1 MAKSRKGN
9 TMAVEINWDNFSL
22 YNNGPD
28 GLRTKFE
35 NLCRQLFANEFLKSN
50 KLMTHLHS
58 DPNQPGIES
67 EPIFDEDTNR
77 YIGYQAKFFD
87 KNVDYSQI
95 YHSMENVVEYYA
107 GKINHVV
114 LYCNKAITASGKS
127 YAKIVELLNKSEI
140 SIELIT
146 NEEILDIVR
155 KYPYLANYYF
165 GVNVITFDWI
175 IAHDEKSFN
184 TLGERF
190 NREFNVETETSKK
203 LSLFARNQNAIQY
216 INRKKEKLLQKIAYM
231 EDHTENHAD
240 YLKEI
245 KTMVLSFED
254 IDSGTLE
261 YALEWHQ
268 RLQSSIAEDV
278 KKINLEISQKTERLS
293 RTRSLLE
300 RRKIDKEEWGH
311 SQAEEEYNK
320 LQVEIDT
327 LYELLDLSNYLSLT
341 ADEGRLI
348 TAKELFISGN
358 AGIGKSH
365 MLAAEVQSLM
375 KNNQP
380 AILLLAGNCYSDL
393 PILDQLLQDCE
404 LNYSF
409 DEFISILESM
419 GREQDAY
426 VLLCID
432 ALNETVN
439 YGLWKTGLCSLL
451 QKVEKCTRIKLA
463 ITYRTEYENSL
474 VPDNLI
480 SKDKNIYKILHSGFE
495 SIGLEASMV
504 FFNYYKIPF
513 TLYEY
518 FEAEMENPLFL
529 TLYCKTYRNDEASL
543 PVLYDRL
550 VENVNK
556 NIFPILIKRYN
567 LMGLTEGDNLVQS
580 LVDEIS
586 TLIYDKKE
594 KSIMESDLANMRF
607 WKLNGF
613 PVRPF
618 MALLE
623 KENLMHTN
631 LVSGQERYFF
641 SYDQMND
648 YFFAKS
654 LFSQNISDTLIRK
667 ILCEEILQLKDN
679 HVNLSNC
686 DIFVTCCSFYAQEFG
701 KECIDVIDDLPES
714 FEKDFVVRTYIRSFV
729 WREKKYISNKSF
741 LAAAKKYNV
750 SRTDFWNV
758 LIGNSVKSCHPLNAD
773 FLHTLL
779 MGYALSERDYYWTKY
794 INGIF
799 YDDSNRLV
807 QLLRMYSS
815 GKSLQ
820 MNKEQARKLLILC
833 GWLLSSSNRI
843 LRDYTSQAMIEIL
856 RNEFDLCIVLL
867 KAFAGVND
875 PYILERLYGVVFG
888 TCCNRI
894 KEKNQAYLILAEYV
908 YSTIFDQET
917 VYPDILLR
925 DYARLI
931 IERFLWENPDYNGCI
946 VHEKIIPPYKS
957 FPIEQIDEDYIN
969 KKYDGGLRQIKSS
982 MSFEGHGMYGD
993 FGRYVFQSALKY
1005 FDVDE
1010 DEMYKQAMSF
1020 IINDLG
1026 YTNELDKG
1034 NNYWGYDRSET
1045 KKVERIGK
1053 KYQWIAMHNILAR
1066 VSDQCDI
1073 DTDYSETSKFEGPWE
1088 PFVRDFD
1095 PTLNFKLTKSDEIPI
1110 FDEISELKKATRDE
1124 HLKVDVSNI
1133 DSVSEWLDSDGIFF
1147 AEMPKALILSD
1158 SNGTQWIRLSNY
1170 ICSGREQLKAERLLT
1185 WSWLYAYFVTEEQF
1199 EQFQVAATD
1208 RVDFSSSKGIGLDPQ
1223 SYSVFNRE
1231 YPWSPSCDLLNKS
1244 SSVESGVVLNMPEE
1258 KEVEQEV
1265 LNVEFLEQ
1273 YLKSLD
1279 ADSNQVFSDQEL
1291 NQHLFKKEIVRKP
1304 VLKQIGEII
1313 HASMN
1318 LVWES
1323 EYDASKD
1330 CTLSMNV
1337 PCPMLI
1343 EQLNLHQEDID
1354 GLYYDSSKRIAAFD
1368 LKISQEESGIVIR
1381 KSLLDDF
1388 LQKNNLRL
1396 IWFVRA
1402 SKELHNG
1409 KDLAILRYSDR
1420 SGAYFYNNTDI
1431 SSTIYIVEQR

>member
-1 MAKSRKGN
+1 
-9 TMAVEINWDNFSL
+9 MAVEVNWENFAS
-22 YNNGPD
+22 NNNDPD
-28 GLRTKFE
+28 GVQHKFE
-35 NLCRQLFANEFLKSN
+35 NLCRQLFTNDYLKEN
-50 KLMTHLHS
+50 KKSRNLHS
-58 DPNQPGIES
+58 NPNNPGIEA
-67 EPIFDEDTNR
+67 ELILDERTNQ
-77 YIGYQAKFFD
+77 YIGFQVKFFD
-87 KNVDYSQI
+87 TSVDYGQI
-95 YHSMENVVEYYA
+95 LHSMEKALQYYT
-107 GKINHVV
+107 GKLSHIV
-114 LYCNKAITASGKS
+114 LYCNKAITSTSKS
-127 YAKIVELLNKSEI
+127 YINIVELLKKNNI
-140 SIELIT
+140 TIELVT
-146 NEEILDIVR
+146 DSAILDAVR

-165 GVNVITFDWI
+165 GVNTISFEWVV
-175 IAHDEKSFN
+175 AHNEKSFCD
-184 TLGERF
+184 LGERF
-190 NREFNVETETSKK
+190 NRDFNVETETSKR
-203 LSLFARNQNAIQY
+203 LSLFARDQSAVQY
-216 INRKKEKLLQKIAYM
+216 INDKKENLIRKINRIK
-231 EDHTENHAD
+231 DDTEQHSD
-240 YLKEI
+240 YLEKVRSI
-245 KTMVLSFED
+245 VSAFED
-254 IDSGTLE
+254 VESETIGS
-261 YALEWHQ
+261 AFEWHQ
-268 RLQSSIAEDV
+268 YLQSFIVDDLA
-278 KKINLEISQKTERLS
+278 KINSEISQKKN
-293 RTRSLLE
+293 LLE
-300 RRKIDKEEWGH
+300 KIRPTIEKGRSRVEHKDLEK
-311 SQAEEEYNK
+311 YNSIRS
-320 LQVEIDT
+320 EIEI
-327 LYELLDLSNYLSLT
+327 LYELLDLPEILSLT
-341 ADEGRLI
+341 ADENRLI
-348 TAKELFISGN
+348 TAKELFVTGN

-365 MLAAEVQSLM
+365 LLAAECQSLM
-375 KNNQP
+375 NNQQF
-380 AILLLAGNCYSDL
+380 AVLLLAGNCYSDL
-393 PILDQLLQDCE
+393 PILDQLSQDCE
-404 LNYSF
+404 LKYSF
-409 DEFISILESM
+409 DEFISILEM
-419 GREQDAY
+419 IGVEHHTF

-432 ALNETVN
+432 ALNETAN
-439 YGLWKTGLCSLL
+439 YRLWKTGLISLS
-451 QKVEKCTRIKLA
+451 QKIKKCTHVKLA
-463 ITYRTEYENSL
+463 VTYRMEYEKSVVQDALLSEDEDVYRIVHTGFASNGL
-474 VPDNLI
+474 KA
-480 SKDKNIYKILHSGFE
+480 SKQ
-495 SIGLEASMV
+495 
-504 FFNYYKIPF
+504 FFDYYRIPF

-518 FEAEMENPLFL
+518 FESEMENPLFL

-543 PVLYDRL
+543 PTLYDRL
-550 VENVNK
+550 VESANK
-556 NIFPILIKRYN
+556 NIFPILEKRYK
-567 LMGLTEGDNLVQS
+567 LIGFTEDDNIVQS

-586 TLIYDKKE
+586 TLAFDRKE
-594 KSIMESDLANMRF
+594 KNILESDLASIPF
-607 WKLNGF
+607 WTANDL
-613 PVRPF
+613 PLRPF
-618 MALLE
+618 MSLLA
-623 KENLMHTN
+623 KENLVHTN
-631 LVSGQERYFF
+631 LIAGNERYFF
-641 SYDQMND
+641 AYDQMND
-648 YFFAKS
+648 YFFARS
-654 LFSQNISDTLIRK
+654 LFSHDMSDMSIRK
-667 ILCEEILQLKDN
+667 TLYEDILQVNDN
-679 HVNLSNC
+679 NIVNLSNS
-686 DIFVTCCSFYAQEFG
+686 DVFVICCAIYAQKFG
-701 KECIDVIDDLPES
+701 KECIDLIDELPEG
-714 FEKDFVVRTYIRSFV
+714 FEKGYIVKSYIRSFI
-729 WREKKYISNKSF
+729 WRDKEYISSNVF
-741 LAAAKKYNV
+741 LAVAQKYKV
-750 SRTDFWNV
+750 SREDFWNV
-758 LIGNSVKSCHPLNAD
+758 LVGNSIKHNHPLNSD

-779 MGYALSERDYYWTKY
+779 MSFRLSERDYYWTKY
-794 INGIF
+794 INEIF
-799 YDDSNRLV
+799 YDESNRLM
-807 QLLRMYSS
+807 QLVKMYSS
-815 GKSLQ
+815 GQSIQ
-820 MNKEQARKLLILC
+820 MSKEQARQLLILC
-833 GWLLSSSNRI
+833 GWLLSSSNRM
-843 LRDYTSQAMIEIL
+843 LRDYTSEAMIEIL
-856 RNEFDLCIVLL
+856 RNEFDLCIVIL
-867 KAFAGVND
+867 KAFEKVND
-875 PYILERLYGVVFG
+875 PYIIERLYGVVFG
-888 TCCNRI
+888 ACCKRRRKGNTVYI
-894 KEKNQAYLILAEYV
+894 ALAEYV
-908 YSTIFDQET
+908 YSTIFDQEFI
-917 VYPDILLR
+917 YPDILLR

-969 KKYDGGLRQIKSS
+969 KKYDGGLWQIKSS

-1034 NNYWGYDRSET
+1034 NNHWGYDRSET

-1073 DTDYSETSKFEGPWE
+1073 DTDYSETPKFEGPWE

-1330 CTLSMNV
+1330 NTLSMNV

-1343 EQLNLHQEDID
+1343 EQLHLHQADID
-1354 GLYYDSSKRIAAFD
+1354 GLYYDSNEKIAAFD
-1368 LKISQEESGIVIR
+1368 LNISQKESGVVLR
-1381 KSLLDDF
+1381 KDLLDAF
-1388 LQKNNLRL
+1388 LKKNNLNL

-1402 SKELHNG
+1402 SKELHSG
-1409 KDLAILRYSDR
+1409 EDLGILRYGDR
-1420 SGAYFYNNTDI
+1420 SGAYFYNGTEITSN
-1431 SSTIYIVEQR
+1431 IYIVEQR

>member
-1 MAKSRKGN
+1 
-9 TMAVEINWDNFSL
+9 MAVEVNWENFAS
-22 YNNGPD
+22 NNNDPD
-28 GLRTKFE
+28 GVQHKFE
-35 NLCRQLFANEFLKSN
+35 NLCRQLFTNDYLKEN
-50 KLMTHLHS
+50 KKSRNLHS
-58 DPNQPGIES
+58 NPNNPGIEA
-67 EPIFDEDTNR
+67 EPILDERTNQ
-77 YIGYQAKFFD
+77 YIGFQVKFFD
-87 KNVDYSQI
+87 TSVDYGQI
-95 YHSMENVVEYYA
+95 LHSMEKALQYYT
-107 GKINHVV
+107 GKLSHIV
-114 LYCNKAITASGKS
+114 LYCNKAITSTSKS
-127 YAKIVELLNKSEI
+127 YINIVELLKKNNI
-140 SIELIT
+140 TIELVT
-146 NEEILDIVR
+146 DSAILDAVR

-165 GVNVITFDWI
+165 GVNTISFEWVV
-175 IAHDEKSFN
+175 AHNEKSFCD
-184 TLGERF
+184 LGERF
-190 NREFNVETETSKK
+190 NRDFNVETETSKR
-203 LSLFARNQNAIQY
+203 LSLFARDQSAVQY
-216 INRKKEKLLQKIAYM
+216 INDKKENLIRKINRIK
-231 EDHTENHAD
+231 DDTEQHSD
-240 YLKEI
+240 YLEKVRSI
-245 KTMVLSFED
+245 VSAFED
-254 IDSGTLE
+254 VESETIGS
-261 YALEWHQ
+261 AFEWHQ
-268 RLQSSIAEDV
+268 YLQSFIVDDLA
-278 KKINLEISQKTERLS
+278 KINSEISQKKN
-293 RTRSLLE
+293 LLE
-300 RRKIDKEEWGH
+300 KIRPTIEKGRSRVEHKDLEK
-311 SQAEEEYNK
+311 YNSIRS
-320 LQVEIDT
+320 EIEI
-327 LYELLDLSNYLSLT
+327 LYELLDLPEILSLT
-341 ADEGRLI
+341 ADENRLI
-348 TAKELFISGN
+348 TAKELFVTGN

-365 MLAAEVQSLM
+365 LLAAECQSLM
-375 KNNQP
+375 NNQQF
-380 AILLLAGNCYSDL
+380 AVLLLAGNCYSDL
-393 PILDQLLQDCE
+393 PILDQLSQDCE
-404 LNYSF
+404 LKYSF
-409 DEFISILESM
+409 DEFISILEM
-419 GREQDAY
+419 IGVEHHTC

-432 ALNETVN
+432 ALNETAN
-439 YGLWKTGLCSLL
+439 YRLWKTGLISLS
-451 QKVEKCTRIKLA
+451 QKIKKCTHVKLA
-463 ITYRTEYENSL
+463 VTYRMEYEKSVVQDALLSEDKDVYRIVHTGFASNGL
-474 VPDNLI
+474 KA
-480 SKDKNIYKILHSGFE
+480 SKQ
-495 SIGLEASMV
+495 
-504 FFNYYKIPF
+504 FFDYYRIPF

-518 FEAEMENPLFL
+518 FESEMENPLFL

-543 PVLYDRL
+543 PTLYDRL
-550 VENVNK
+550 VESANK
-556 NIFPILIKRYN
+556 NIFPILEKRYK
-567 LMGLTEGDNLVQS
+567 LIGFTEDDNIVQS

-586 TLIYDKKE
+586 TLAFDRKE
-594 KSIMESDLANMRF
+594 KNILESDLASIPF
-607 WKLNGF
+607 WTANDL
-613 PVRPF
+613 PLRPF
-618 MALLE
+618 MSLLA
-623 KENLMHTN
+623 KENLVHTN
-631 LVSGQERYFF
+631 LIAGNERYFF
-641 SYDQMND
+641 AYDQMND
-648 YFFAKS
+648 YFFARS
-654 LFSQNISDTLIRK
+654 LFSHDMSDMSIRK
-667 ILCEEILQLKDN
+667 TLYEDILQVNDN
-679 HVNLSNC
+679 NIVNLSNS
-686 DIFVTCCSFYAQEFG
+686 DVFVICCAIYAQKFG
-701 KECIDVIDDLPES
+701 KECIDLIDELPEG
-714 FEKDFVVRTYIRSFV
+714 FEKGYIVKSYIRSFI
-729 WREKKYISNKSF
+729 WRDKEYISSNVF
-741 LAAAKKYNV
+741 LAVAQKYKV
-750 SRTDFWNV
+750 SREDFWNV
-758 LIGNSVKSCHPLNAD
+758 LVGNSIKHNHPLNSD

-779 MGYALSERDYYWTKY
+779 MSFRLSERDYYWTKY
-794 INGIF
+794 INEIF
-799 YDDSNRLV
+799 YDESNRLM
-807 QLLRMYSS
+807 QLVKMYSS
-815 GKSLQ
+815 GQSIQ
-820 MNKEQARKLLILC
+820 MSKEQARQLLILC
-833 GWLLSSSNRI
+833 GWLLSSSNRM
-843 LRDYTSQAMIEIL
+843 LRDYTSEAMIEIL
-856 RNEFDLCIVLL
+856 RNEFDLCIVIL
-867 KAFAGVND
+867 KAFEKVND
-875 PYILERLYGVVFG
+875 PYIIERLYGVVFG
-888 TCCNRI
+888 ACCKRRRKGNTVYI
-894 KEKNQAYLILAEYV
+894 ALAEYV
-908 YSTIFDQET
+908 YSTIFDQEFI
-917 VYPDILLR
+917 YPDILLR

-969 KKYDGGLRQIKSS
+969 KKYDGGLWQIKSS

-1034 NNYWGYDRSET
+1034 NNHWGYDRSET

-1073 DTDYSETSKFEGPWE
+1073 DTDYSETPKFEGPWE

-1330 CTLSMNV
+1330 NTLSMNV

-1343 EQLNLHQEDID
+1343 EQLHLHQADID
-1354 GLYYDSSKRIAAFD
+1354 GLYYDSNEKIAAFD
-1368 LKISQEESGIVIR
+1368 LNISQKESGVVLR
-1381 KSLLDDF
+1381 KDLLDAF
-1388 LQKNNLRL
+1388 LKKNNLNL

-1402 SKELHNG
+1402 SKELHSG
-1409 KDLAILRYSDR
+1409 EDLGILRYGDR
-1420 SGAYFYNNTDI
+1420 SGAYFYNGTEITSN
-1431 SSTIYIVEQR
+1431 IYIVEQR

>member
-1 MAKSRKGN
+1 
-9 TMAVEINWDNFSL
+9 MAVEVNWENFAS
-22 YNNGPD
+22 NNNDPD
-28 GLRTKFE
+28 GVQHKFE
-35 NLCRQLFANEFLKSN
+35 NLCRQLFTNDYLKEN
-50 KLMTHLHS
+50 KKSRNLHS
-58 DPNQPGIES
+58 NPNNPGIEA
-67 EPIFDEDTNR
+67 EPILDERTNQ
-77 YIGYQAKFFD
+77 YIGFQVKFFD
-87 KNVDYSQI
+87 TSVDYGQI
-95 YHSMENVVEYYA
+95 LHSMEKALQYYT
-107 GKINHVV
+107 GKLSHIV
-114 LYCNKAITASGKS
+114 LYCNKAITSTSKS
-127 YAKIVELLNKSEI
+127 YINVVELLKKNNI
-140 SIELIT
+140 TIELVT
-146 NEEILDIVR
+146 DSAILDAVR

-165 GVNVITFDWI
+165 GVNTISFEWVV
-175 IAHDEKSFN
+175 AHNEKSFCD
-184 TLGERF
+184 LGERF
-190 NREFNVETETSKK
+190 NRDFNVETETSKR
-203 LSLFARNQNAIQY
+203 LSLFARDQSAVQY
-216 INRKKEKLLQKIAYM
+216 INDKKENLIRKINRIK
-231 EDHTENHAD
+231 DDTEQHSD
-240 YLKEI
+240 YLEKVRSI
-245 KTMVLSFED
+245 VSAFED
-254 IDSGTLE
+254 VESETIGS
-261 YALEWHQ
+261 AFEWHQ
-268 RLQSSIAEDV
+268 YLQSFIVDDLA
-278 KKINLEISQKTERLS
+278 KINSEISQKKN
-293 RTRSLLE
+293 LLE
-300 RRKIDKEEWGH
+300 KIRPTIEKGRSRVEHKDLEK
-311 SQAEEEYNK
+311 YNSIRS
-320 LQVEIDT
+320 EIEI
-327 LYELLDLSNYLSLT
+327 LYELLDLPEILSLT
-341 ADEGRLI
+341 ADENRLI
-348 TAKELFISGN
+348 TAKELFVTGN

-365 MLAAEVQSLM
+365 LLAAECQSLM
-375 KNNQP
+375 NNQQF
-380 AILLLAGNCYSDL
+380 AVLLLAGNCYSDL
-393 PILDQLLQDCE
+393 PILDQLSQDCE
-404 LNYSF
+404 LKYSF
-409 DEFISILESM
+409 DEFISILEM
-419 GREQDAY
+419 IGVEHHTC

-432 ALNETVN
+432 ALNETAN
-439 YGLWKTGLCSLL
+439 YRLWKTGLISLS
-451 QKVEKCTRIKLA
+451 QKIKKCTHVKLA
-463 ITYRTEYENSL
+463 VTYRMEYEKSVVQDALLSEDEDVYRIVHTGFASNGL
-474 VPDNLI
+474 KA
-480 SKDKNIYKILHSGFE
+480 SKQ
-495 SIGLEASMV
+495 
-504 FFNYYKIPF
+504 FFDYYRIPF

-518 FEAEMENPLFL
+518 FESEMENPLFL

-543 PVLYDRL
+543 PTLYDRL
-550 VENVNK
+550 VESANK
-556 NIFPILIKRYN
+556 NIFPILEKRYK
-567 LMGLTEGDNLVQS
+567 LIGFTEDDNIVQS

-586 TLIYDKKE
+586 TLAFDRKE
-594 KSIMESDLANMRF
+594 KNILESDLASIPF
-607 WKLNGF
+607 WTANDL
-613 PVRPF
+613 PLRPF
-618 MALLE
+618 MSLLA
-623 KENLMHTN
+623 KENLVHTN
-631 LVSGQERYFF
+631 LIAGNERYFF
-641 SYDQMND
+641 AYDQMND
-648 YFFAKS
+648 YFFARS
-654 LFSQNISDTLIRK
+654 LFSHDMSDMSIRK
-667 ILCEEILQLKDN
+667 TLYEDILQVNDN
-679 HVNLSNC
+679 NIVNLSNS
-686 DIFVTCCSFYAQEFG
+686 DVFVICCAIYAQKFG
-701 KECIDVIDDLPES
+701 KECIDLIDELPEG
-714 FEKDFVVRTYIRSFV
+714 FEKGYIVKSYIRSFI
-729 WREKKYISNKSF
+729 WRDKEYISSNVF
-741 LAAAKKYNV
+741 LAVAQKYKV
-750 SRTDFWNV
+750 SREDFWNV
-758 LIGNSVKSCHPLNAD
+758 LVGNSIKHNHPLNSD

-779 MGYALSERDYYWTKY
+779 MSFRLSERDYYWTKY
-794 INGIF
+794 INEIF
-799 YDDSNRLV
+799 YDESNRLM
-807 QLLRMYSS
+807 QLVKMYSS
-815 GKSLQ
+815 GQSIQ
-820 MNKEQARKLLILC
+820 MSKEQARQLLILC
-833 GWLLSSSNRI
+833 GWLLSSSNRM
-843 LRDYTSQAMIEIL
+843 LRDYTSEAMIEIL
-856 RNEFDLCIVLL
+856 RNEFDLCIVIL
-867 KAFAGVND
+867 KAFEKVND
-875 PYILERLYGVVFG
+875 PYIIERLYGVVFG
-888 TCCNRI
+888 ACCKRRRKGNTVYI
-894 KEKNQAYLILAEYV
+894 ALAEYV
-908 YSTIFDQET
+908 YSTIFDQEFI
-917 VYPDILLR
+917 YPDILLR

-969 KKYDGGLRQIKSS
+969 KKYDGGLWQIKSS

-1034 NNYWGYDRSET
+1034 NNHWGYDRSET

-1073 DTDYSETSKFEGPWE
+1073 DTDYSETPKFEGPWE

-1330 CTLSMNV
+1330 NTLSMNV

-1343 EQLNLHQEDID
+1343 EQLHLHQADID
-1354 GLYYDSSKRIAAFD
+1354 GLYYDSNEKIAAFD
-1368 LKISQEESGIVIR
+1368 LNISQKESGVVLR
-1381 KSLLDDF
+1381 KDLLDAF
-1388 LQKNNLRL
+1388 LKKNNLNL

-1402 SKELHNG
+1402 SKELHSG
-1409 KDLAILRYSDR
+1409 EDLGILRYGDR
-1420 SGAYFYNNTDI
+1420 SGAYFYNGTEITSN
-1431 SSTIYIVEQR
+1431 IYIVEQR

>member
-1 MAKSRKGN
+1 
-9 TMAVEINWDNFSL
+9 MAVEVNWENFAS
-22 YNNGPD
+22 NNNDPD
-28 GLRTKFE
+28 GVQHKFE
-35 NLCRQLFANEFLKSN
+35 NLCRQLFTNDYLKEN
-50 KLMTHLHS
+50 KKSRNLHS
-58 DPNQPGIES
+58 NPNNPGIEA
-67 EPIFDEDTNR
+67 EPILDERTNQ
-77 YIGYQAKFFD
+77 YIGFQVKFFD
-87 KNVDYSQI
+87 TSVDYGQI
-95 YHSMENVVEYYA
+95 LHSMEKALQYYT
-107 GKINHVV
+107 GKLSHIV
-114 LYCNKAITASGKS
+114 LYCNKAITSTSKS
-127 YAKIVELLNKSEI
+127 YINIVELLKKNNI
-140 SIELIT
+140 TIELVT
-146 NEEILDIVR
+146 DSAILDAVR

-165 GVNVITFDWI
+165 GVNTISFEWVV
-175 IAHDEKSFN
+175 AHNEKSFCD
-184 TLGERF
+184 LGERF
-190 NREFNVETETSKK
+190 NRDFNVETETSKR
-203 LSLFARNQNAIQY
+203 LSLFARDQSAVQY
-216 INRKKEKLLQKIAYM
+216 INDKKENLIRKINRIK
-231 EDHTENHAD
+231 DDTEQHSD
-240 YLKEI
+240 YLEKVRSI
-245 KTMVLSFED
+245 VSAFED
-254 IDSGTLE
+254 VESETIGS
-261 YALEWHQ
+261 AFEWHQ
-268 RLQSSIAEDV
+268 YLQSFIVDDLA
-278 KKINLEISQKTERLS
+278 KINSEISQKKN
-293 RTRSLLE
+293 LLE
-300 RRKIDKEEWGH
+300 KIRPTIEKGRSRVEHKDLEK
-311 SQAEEEYNK
+311 YNSIRS
-320 LQVEIDT
+320 EIEI
-327 LYELLDLSNYLSLT
+327 LYELLDLPEILSLT
-341 ADEGRLI
+341 ADENRLI
-348 TAKELFISGN
+348 TAKELFVTGN

-365 MLAAEVQSLM
+365 LLAAECQSLM
-375 KNNQP
+375 NNQQF
-380 AILLLAGNCYSDL
+380 AVLLLAGNCYSDL
-393 PILDQLLQDCE
+393 PILDQLSQDCE
-404 LNYSF
+404 LKYSF
-409 DEFISILESM
+409 DEFISILEM
-419 GREQDAY
+419 IGVEHHTC

-432 ALNETVN
+432 ALNETAN
-439 YGLWKTGLCSLL
+439 YRLWKTGLISLS
-451 QKVEKCTRIKLA
+451 QKIKKCTHVKLA
-463 ITYRTEYENSL
+463 VTYRMEYEKSVVQDALLSEDEDVYRIVHTGFASNGL
-474 VPDNLI
+474 KA
-480 SKDKNIYKILHSGFE
+480 SKQ
-495 SIGLEASMV
+495 
-504 FFNYYKIPF
+504 FFDYYRIPF

-518 FEAEMENPLFL
+518 FESEMENPLFL

-543 PVLYDRL
+543 PTLYDRL
-550 VENVNK
+550 VESANK
-556 NIFPILIKRYN
+556 NIFPILEKRYK
-567 LMGLTEGDNLVQS
+567 LIGFTEDDNIVQS

-586 TLIYDKKE
+586 TLVFDRKE
-594 KSIMESDLANMRF
+594 KNILESDLASIPF
-607 WKLNGF
+607 WTANDL
-613 PVRPF
+613 PLRPF
-618 MALLE
+618 MSLLA
-623 KENLMHTN
+623 KENLVHTN
-631 LVSGQERYFF
+631 LIAGNERYFF
-641 SYDQMND
+641 AYDQMND
-648 YFFAKS
+648 YFFARS
-654 LFSQNISDTLIRK
+654 LFSHDMSDMSIRK
-667 ILCEEILQLKDN
+667 TLYEDILQVNDN
-679 HVNLSNC
+679 NIVNLSNS
-686 DIFVTCCSFYAQEFG
+686 DVFVICCAIYAQKFG
-701 KECIDVIDDLPES
+701 KECIDLIDELPEG
-714 FEKDFVVRTYIRSFV
+714 FEKGYIVKSYIRSFI
-729 WREKKYISNKSF
+729 WRDKEYISSNVF
-741 LAAAKKYNV
+741 LAVAQKYKV
-750 SRTDFWNV
+750 SREDFWNV
-758 LIGNSVKSCHPLNAD
+758 LVGNSIKHNHPLNSD

-779 MGYALSERDYYWTKY
+779 MSFRLSERDYYWTKY
-794 INGIF
+794 INEIF
-799 YDDSNRLV
+799 YDESNRLM
-807 QLLRMYSS
+807 QLVKMYSS
-815 GKSLQ
+815 GQSIQ
-820 MNKEQARKLLILC
+820 MSKEQARQLLILC
-833 GWLLSSSNRI
+833 GWLLSSSNRM
-843 LRDYTSQAMIEIL
+843 LRDYTSEAMIEIL
-856 RNEFDLCIVLL
+856 RNEFDLCIVIL
-867 KAFAGVND
+867 KAFEKVND
-875 PYILERLYGVVFG
+875 PYIIERLYGVVFG
-888 TCCNRI
+888 ACCKRRRKGNTVYI
-894 KEKNQAYLILAEYV
+894 ALAEYV
-908 YSTIFDQET
+908 YSTIFDQEFI
-917 VYPDILLR
+917 YPDILLR

-969 KKYDGGLRQIKSS
+969 KKYDGGLWQIKSS

-1034 NNYWGYDRSET
+1034 NNHWGYDRSET

-1073 DTDYSETSKFEGPWE
+1073 DTDYSETPKFEGPWE

-1330 CTLSMNV
+1330 NTLSMNV

-1343 EQLNLHQEDID
+1343 EQLHLHQADID
-1354 GLYYDSSKRIAAFD
+1354 GLYYDSNEKIAAFD
-1368 LKISQEESGIVIR
+1368 LNISQKESGVVLR
-1381 KSLLDDF
+1381 KDLLDAF
-1388 LQKNNLRL
+1388 LKKNNLNL

-1402 SKELHNG
+1402 SKELHSG
-1409 KDLAILRYSDR
+1409 EDLGILRYGDR
-1420 SGAYFYNNTDI
+1420 SGAYFYNGTEITSN
-1431 SSTIYIVEQR
+1431 IYIVEQR

>member
-1 MAKSRKGN
+1 
-9 TMAVEINWDNFSL
+9 MAVEVNWENFAS
-22 YNNGPD
+22 NNNDPD
-28 GLRTKFE
+28 GVQHKFE
-35 NLCRQLFANEFLKSN
+35 NLCRQLFTNDYLKEN
-50 KLMTHLHS
+50 KKSRNLHS
-58 DPNQPGIES
+58 NPNNPGIEA
-67 EPIFDEDTNR
+67 EPILDERTNQ
-77 YIGYQAKFFD
+77 YIGFQVKFFD
-87 KNVDYSQI
+87 TSVDYGQI
-95 YHSMENVVEYYA
+95 LHSMEKALQYYT
-107 GKINHVV
+107 GKLSHIV
-114 LYCNKAITASGKS
+114 LYCNKAITSTSKS
-127 YAKIVELLNKSEI
+127 YINIVELLKKNNI
-140 SIELIT
+140 TIELVT
-146 NEEILDIVR
+146 DSAILDAVR

-165 GVNVITFDWI
+165 GVNTISFEWVV
-175 IAHDEKSFN
+175 AHNEKSFCD
-184 TLGERF
+184 LGERF
-190 NREFNVETETSKK
+190 NRDFNVETETSKR
-203 LSLFARNQNAIQY
+203 LSLFARDQSAVQY
-216 INRKKEKLLQKIAYM
+216 INDKKENLIRKINRIK
-231 EDHTENHAD
+231 DDTEQHSD
-240 YLKEI
+240 YLEKI
-245 KTMVLSFED
+245 RSIVSAFED
-254 IDSGTLE
+254 VESETIGS
-261 YALEWHQ
+261 AFEWHQ
-268 RLQSSIAEDV
+268 YLQSFIVDDLA
-278 KKINLEISQKTERLS
+278 KINSEISQKKN
-293 RTRSLLE
+293 LLE
-300 RRKIDKEEWGH
+300 KIRPTIEKGRSRVEHKDLEK
-311 SQAEEEYNK
+311 YNSIRS
-320 LQVEIDT
+320 EIEI
-327 LYELLDLSNYLSLT
+327 LYELLDLPEILSLT
-341 ADEGRLI
+341 ADENRLI
-348 TAKELFISGN
+348 TAKELFVTGN

-365 MLAAEVQSLM
+365 LLAAECQSLM
-375 KNNQP
+375 NNQQF
-380 AILLLAGNCYSDL
+380 AVLLLAGNCYSDL
-393 PILDQLLQDCE
+393 PILDQLSQDCE
-404 LNYSF
+404 LKYSF
-409 DEFISILESM
+409 DEFISILEM
-419 GREQDAY
+419 IGVEHHTF

-432 ALNETVN
+432 ALNETAN
-439 YGLWKTGLCSLL
+439 YRLWKTGLISLS
-451 QKVEKCTRIKLA
+451 QKIKKCTHVKLA
-463 ITYRTEYENSL
+463 VTYRMEYEKSVVQDALLSEDEDVYRIVHTGFASNGL
-474 VPDNLI
+474 KA
-480 SKDKNIYKILHSGFE
+480 SKQ
-495 SIGLEASMV
+495 
-504 FFNYYKIPF
+504 FFDYYRIPF

-518 FEAEMENPLFL
+518 FESEMENPLFL

-543 PVLYDRL
+543 PTLYDRL
-550 VENVNK
+550 VESANK
-556 NIFPILIKRYN
+556 NIFPILEKRYK
-567 LMGLTEGDNLVQS
+567 LIGFTEDDNIVQS

-586 TLIYDKKE
+586 TLAFDRKE
-594 KSIMESDLANMRF
+594 KNILESDLASIPF
-607 WKLNGF
+607 WTANDL
-613 PVRPF
+613 PLRPF
-618 MALLE
+618 MSLLA
-623 KENLMHTN
+623 KENLVHTN
-631 LVSGQERYFF
+631 LIAGNERYFF
-641 SYDQMND
+641 AYDQMND
-648 YFFAKS
+648 YFFARS
-654 LFSQNISDTLIRK
+654 LFSHDMSDMSIRK
-667 ILCEEILQLKDN
+667 TLYEDILQVNDN
-679 HVNLSNC
+679 NIVNLSNS
-686 DIFVTCCSFYAQEFG
+686 DVFVICCAIYAQKFG
-701 KECIDVIDDLPES
+701 KECIDLIDELPEG
-714 FEKDFVVRTYIRSFV
+714 FEKGYIVKSYIRSFI
-729 WREKKYISNKSF
+729 WRDKEYISSNVF
-741 LAAAKKYNV
+741 LAVAQKYKV
-750 SRTDFWNV
+750 SREDFWNV
-758 LIGNSVKSCHPLNAD
+758 LVGNSIKHNHPLNSD

-779 MGYALSERDYYWTKY
+779 MSFRLSERDYYWTKY
-794 INGIF
+794 INEIF
-799 YDDSNRLV
+799 YDESNRLM
-807 QLLRMYSS
+807 QLVKMYSS
-815 GKSLQ
+815 GQSIQ
-820 MNKEQARKLLILC
+820 MSKEQARQLLILC
-833 GWLLSSSNRI
+833 GWLLSSSNRM
-843 LRDYTSQAMIEIL
+843 LRDYTSEAMIEIL
-856 RNEFDLCIVLL
+856 RNEFDLCIVIL
-867 KAFAGVND
+867 KAFEKVND
-875 PYILERLYGVVFG
+875 PYIIERLYGVVFG
-888 TCCNRI
+888 ACCKRRRKGNTVYI
-894 KEKNQAYLILAEYV
+894 ALAEYV
-908 YSTIFDQET
+908 YSTIFDQEFI
-917 VYPDILLR
+917 YPDILLR

-969 KKYDGGLRQIKSS
+969 KKYDGGLWQIKSS

-1034 NNYWGYDRSET
+1034 NNHWGYDRSET

-1073 DTDYSETSKFEGPWE
+1073 DTDYSETPKFEGPWE

-1330 CTLSMNV
+1330 NTLSMNV

-1343 EQLNLHQEDID
+1343 EQLHLHQADID
-1354 GLYYDSSKRIAAFD
+1354 GLYYDSNEKIAAFD
-1368 LKISQEESGIVIR
+1368 LNISQKESGVVLR
-1381 KSLLDDF
+1381 KDLLDAF
-1388 LQKNNLRL
+1388 LKKNNLNL

-1402 SKELHNG
+1402 SKELHSG
-1409 KDLAILRYSDR
+1409 EDLGILRYGDR
-1420 SGAYFYNNTDI
+1420 SGAYFYNGTEITSN
-1431 SSTIYIVEQR
+1431 IYIVEQR

>member
-1 MAKSRKGN
+1 
-9 TMAVEINWDNFSL
+9 MAVEVNWENFAS
-22 YNNGPD
+22 NNNDPESIQH
-28 GLRTKFE
+28 KFE
-35 NLCRQLFANEFLKSN
+35 NLCRQLFTNDYLKEN
-50 KLMTHLHS
+50 KKSRNLHS
-58 DPNQPGIES
+58 NPNNPGIEA
-67 EPIFDEDTNR
+67 EPIPDERTNQ
-77 YIGYQAKFFD
+77 YIGFQVKFFD
-87 KNVDYSQI
+87 TSVDYGQI
-95 YHSMENVVEYYA
+95 LHSMEKALQYYT
-107 GKINHVV
+107 GKLSHIV
-114 LYCNKAITASGKS
+114 LYCNKAITSTSKS
-127 YAKIVELLNKSEI
+127 YINIVELLKKNNI
-140 SIELIT
+140 TIELVT
-146 NEEILDIVR
+146 DSAILDAVR

-165 GVNVITFDWI
+165 GVNTISFEWVV
-175 IAHDEKSFN
+175 AHNEKSFCD
-184 TLGERF
+184 LGERF
-190 NREFNVETETSKK
+190 NRDFNVETETSKR
-203 LSLFARNQNAIQY
+203 LSLFARDQSAVQY
-216 INRKKEKLLQKIAYM
+216 INDKKENLIRKINRIK
-231 EDHTENHAD
+231 DDTEQHSD
-240 YLKEI
+240 YLEKVRSI
-245 KTMVLSFED
+245 VSAFED
-254 IDSGTLE
+254 VESETIGS
-261 YALEWHQ
+261 AFEWHQ
-268 RLQSSIAEDV
+268 YLQSFIVDDLA
-278 KKINLEISQKTERLS
+278 KINSEISQKKN
-293 RTRSLLE
+293 LLE
-300 RRKIDKEEWGH
+300 KIRPTIEKGRSRVEHKDLEK
-311 SQAEEEYNK
+311 YNSIRS
-320 LQVEIDT
+320 EIEI
-327 LYELLDLSNYLSLT
+327 LYELLDLPEILSLT
-341 ADEGRLI
+341 ADENRLI
-348 TAKELFISGN
+348 TAKELFVTGN

-365 MLAAEVQSLM
+365 LLAAECQSLM
-375 KNNQP
+375 NNQQF
-380 AILLLAGNCYSDL
+380 AVLLLAGNCYSDL
-393 PILDQLLQDCE
+393 PVLDQLSQDCE
-404 LNYSF
+404 LKYSF
-409 DEFISILESM
+409 DEFISILEM
-419 GREQDAY
+419 IGVEHHTC

-432 ALNETVN
+432 ALNETAN
-439 YGLWKTGLCSLL
+439 YRLWKTGLISLS
-451 QKVEKCTRIKLA
+451 QKIKKCTHVKLA
-463 ITYRTEYENSL
+463 VTYRMEYEKSVVQDALLSEDEDVYRIVHTGFASNGL
-474 VPDNLI
+474 KA
-480 SKDKNIYKILHSGFE
+480 SKQ
-495 SIGLEASMV
+495 
-504 FFNYYKIPF
+504 FFDYYRIPF

-518 FEAEMENPLFL
+518 FESEMENPLFL

-543 PVLYDRL
+543 PTLYDRL
-550 VENVNK
+550 VESANK
-556 NIFPILIKRYN
+556 NIFPILEKRYK
-567 LMGLTEGDNLVQS
+567 LIEFTEDDNIVQS

-586 TLIYDKKE
+586 TLVFDRKE
-594 KSIMESDLANMRF
+594 KNILESDLASIPF
-607 WKLNGF
+607 WTANDL
-613 PVRPF
+613 PLRPF
-618 MALLE
+618 MSLLA
-623 KENLMHTN
+623 KENLVHTN
-631 LVSGQERYFF
+631 LIAGNERYFF
-641 SYDQMND
+641 AYDQMND
-648 YFFAKS
+648 YFFARS
-654 LFSQNISDTLIRK
+654 LFSHDMSDMSIRK
-667 ILCEEILQLKDN
+667 TLYEDILQVNDN
-679 HVNLSNC
+679 NIVNLSNS
-686 DIFVTCCSFYAQEFG
+686 DVFVICCAIYAQKFG
-701 KECIDVIDDLPES
+701 KECIDLIDELPEG
-714 FEKDFVVRTYIRSFV
+714 FEKGYIVKSYIRSFI
-729 WREKKYISNKSF
+729 WRDKEYISSNVF
-741 LAAAKKYNV
+741 LAVAQKYKV
-750 SRTDFWNV
+750 SREDFWNV
-758 LIGNSVKSCHPLNAD
+758 LVGNSIKRNHPLNSD

-779 MGYALSERDYYWTKY
+779 MSFRLSERDYYWTKY
-794 INGIF
+794 INEIF
-799 YDDSNRLV
+799 YDESNRLM
-807 QLLRMYSS
+807 QLVKMYSS
-815 GKSLQ
+815 GQSIQ
-820 MNKEQARKLLILC
+820 MSKEQARQLLILC
-833 GWLLSSSNRI
+833 GWLLSSSNRM
-843 LRDYTSQAMIEIL
+843 LRDYTSEAMIEIL
-856 RNEFDLCIVLL
+856 RNEFDLCIVIL
-867 KAFAGVND
+867 KAFEKVND
-875 PYILERLYGVVFG
+875 PYIIERLYGVVFG
-888 TCCNRI
+888 ACCKRRRKGNTVYI
-894 KEKNQAYLILAEYV
+894 ALAEYV
-908 YSTIFDQET
+908 YSTIFDQEFI
-917 VYPDILLR
+917 YPDILLR

-969 KKYDGGLRQIKSS
+969 KKYDGGLWQIKSS

-1073 DTDYSETSKFEGPWE
+1073 DTDYSETPKFEGPWE

-1244 SSVESGVVLNMPEE
+1244 SSVESGVVLNMSEE

-1304 VLKQIGEII
+1304 VLKQISEII

-1368 LKISQEESGIVIR
+1368 LKISQEESGVVIR

-1388 LQKNNLRL
+1388 LQKNNLKL

-1402 SKELHNG
+1402 SKELHDG

>member
-1 MAKSRKGN
+1 
-9 TMAVEINWDNFSL
+9 MAVEVNWENFAS
-22 YNNGPD
+22 NNNDPD
-28 GLRTKFE
+28 GVQHKFE
-35 NLCRQLFANEFLKSN
+35 NLCRQLFTNDFLKEN
-50 KLMTHLHS
+50 KITRNLHS
-58 DPNQPGIES
+58 NPNNPGIEA
-67 EPIFDEDTNR
+67 EPILDERTNQ
-77 YIGYQAKFFD
+77 YIGFQVKYFD
-87 KNVDYSQI
+87 VSVDYSQI
-95 YHSMENVVEYYA
+95 LHSMEKAVQYYA
-107 GKINHVV
+107 GKLSHIV
-114 LYCNKAITASGKS
+114 LYCNKAITSTSKS
-127 YAKIVELLNKSEI
+127 YINIVELLKENNI
-140 SIELIT
+140 TIELIT
-146 NEEILDIVR
+146 DMAILDAVR

-165 GVNVITFDWI
+165 GVNTISFKWI
-175 IAHDEKSFN
+175 VAHNEKSFCD
-184 TLGERF
+184 LGERF
-190 NREFNVETETSKK
+190 NRDFNVETETSKR
-203 LSLFARNQNAIQY
+203 LSLFAGDQSAVQY
-216 INRKKEKLLQKIAYM
+216 INEKKENLIQKL
-231 EDHTENHAD
+231 NHIKDDAPKHSE
-240 YLKEI
+240 YLEKVRS
-245 KTMVLSFED
+245 TVSTFED
-254 IDSGTLE
+254 VKSETMGS
-261 YALEWHQ
+261 ALEWHQ
-268 RLQSSIAEDV
+268 YLQSFIVDDLA
-278 KKINLEISQKTERLS
+278 KINSEISQKKN
-293 RTRSLLE
+293 LLE
-300 RRKIDKEEWGH
+300 KIRPTIEKGRSRVEHKDLEK
-311 SQAEEEYNK
+311 YNSIRS
-320 LQVEIDT
+320 EIEI
-327 LYELLDLSNYLSLT
+327 LYELLDLPEMLSLT
-341 ADEGRLI
+341 ADENRLI
-348 TAKELFISGN
+348 TAKELFVTGN

-365 MLAAEVQSLM
+365 LLAAECQSLM
-375 KNNQP
+375 NNQQF
-380 AILLLAGNCYSDL
+380 AVLLLAGNCYSDL
-393 PILDQLLQDCE
+393 PILDQLSQDCE
-404 LNYSF
+404 LKYSF
-409 DEFISILESM
+409 DEFISILEM
-419 GREQDAY
+419 IGVEHHTC

-432 ALNETVN
+432 ALNETAN
-439 YGLWKTGLCSLL
+439 YRLWKTGLISLS
-451 QKVEKCTRIKLA
+451 QKIKKCTHVKLA
-463 ITYRTEYENSL
+463 VTYRMEYEKSVVQDALLSEDEDVYRIVHTGFASNGL
-474 VPDNLI
+474 KA
-480 SKDKNIYKILHSGFE
+480 SKQ
-495 SIGLEASMV
+495 
-504 FFNYYKIPF
+504 FFDYYRIPF

-518 FEAEMENPLFL
+518 FESEMENPLFL

-543 PVLYDRL
+543 PTLYDRL
-550 VENVNK
+550 VESANK
-556 NIFPILIKRYN
+556 NIFPILEKRYK
-567 LMGLTEGDNLVQS
+567 LIGFTEDDNIVQS

-586 TLIYDKKE
+586 TLVFDKKE
-594 KSIMESDLANMRF
+594 KNILESDLASIPF
-607 WKLNGF
+607 WTANDL
-613 PVRPF
+613 PLRPF
-618 MALLE
+618 MSLLA
-623 KENLMHTN
+623 KENLVHTN
-631 LVSGQERYFF
+631 LIAGNERYFF
-641 SYDQMND
+641 AYDQMND
-648 YFFAKS
+648 YFFARS
-654 LFSQNISDTLIRK
+654 LFSHDMSDMSIRK
-667 ILCEEILQLKDN
+667 TLYEDILQVNDN
-679 HVNLSNC
+679 NIVNLSNS
-686 DIFVTCCSFYAQEFG
+686 DVFVICCAIYAQKFG
-701 KECIDVIDDLPES
+701 KECIDLIDELPEG
-714 FEKDFVVRTYIRSFV
+714 FEKGYIVKSYIRSFI
-729 WREKKYISNKSF
+729 WRDKEYISSNVF
-741 LAAAKKYNV
+741 LAVAQKYKV
-750 SRTDFWNV
+750 SREDFWNV
-758 LIGNSVKSCHPLNAD
+758 LVGNSIKHNHPLNSD

-779 MGYALSERDYYWTKY
+779 MSFRLSERDYYWTKY
-794 INGIF
+794 INEIF
-799 YDDSNRLV
+799 YDESNRLM
-807 QLLRMYSS
+807 QLVKMYSS
-815 GKSLQ
+815 GQSIQ
-820 MNKEQARKLLILC
+820 MSKEQARQLLILC
-833 GWLLSSSNRI
+833 GWLLSSSNRM
-843 LRDYTSQAMIEIL
+843 LRDYTSEAMIEIL
-856 RNEFDLCIVLL
+856 RNEFDLCIVIL
-867 KAFAGVND
+867 KAFEKVND
-875 PYILERLYGVVFG
+875 PYIIERLYGVVFG
-888 TCCNRI
+888 ACCKRRRKGNTVYI
-894 KEKNQAYLILAEYV
+894 ALAEYV
-908 YSTIFDQET
+908 YSTIFDQEFI
-917 VYPDILLR
+917 YPDILLR

-969 KKYDGGLRQIKSS
+969 KKYDGGLWQIKSS

-1034 NNYWGYDRSET
+1034 NNHWGYDRSET

-1073 DTDYSETSKFEGPWE
+1073 DTDYSETPKFEGPWE

-1330 CTLSMNV
+1330 NTLSMNV

-1343 EQLNLHQEDID
+1343 EQLHLHQADID
-1354 GLYYDSSKRIAAFD
+1354 GLYYDSNEKIAAFD
-1368 LKISQEESGIVIR
+1368 LNISQKESGVVLR
-1381 KSLLDDF
+1381 KDLLDAF
-1388 LQKNNLRL
+1388 LKKNNLNL

-1402 SKELHNG
+1402 SKELHSG
-1409 KDLAILRYSDR
+1409 EDLGILRYGDR
-1420 SGAYFYNNTDI
+1420 SGAYFYNGTEITSN
-1431 SSTIYIVEQR
+1431 IYIVEQR

>member
-1 MAKSRKGN
+1 
-9 TMAVEINWDNFSL
+9 MAVEVNWENFAS
-22 YNNGPD
+22 NNNDPD
-28 GLRTKFE
+28 GVQHKFE
-35 NLCRQLFANEFLKSN
+35 NLCRQLFTNDYLKEN
-50 KLMTHLHS
+50 KKSRNLHS
-58 DPNQPGIES
+58 NPNNPGIEA
-67 EPIFDEDTNR
+67 EPILDERTNQ
-77 YIGYQAKFFD
+77 YIGFQVKFFD
-87 KNVDYSQI
+87 TSVDYGQI
-95 YHSMENVVEYYA
+95 LHSMEKALQYYT
-107 GKINHVV
+107 GKLSHIV
-114 LYCNKAITASGKS
+114 LYCNKAITSTSKS
-127 YAKIVELLNKSEI
+127 YINIVELLKKNNI
-140 SIELIT
+140 TIELVT
-146 NEEILDIVR
+146 DSAILDAVR

-165 GVNVITFDWI
+165 GVNTISFEWVV
-175 IAHDEKSFN
+175 AHNEKSFCD
-184 TLGERF
+184 LGERF
-190 NREFNVETETSKK
+190 NRDFNVETETSKR
-203 LSLFARNQNAIQY
+203 LSLFARDQSAVQY
-216 INRKKEKLLQKIAYM
+216 INDKKENLIRKINRIK
-231 EDHTENHAD
+231 DDTEQHSD
-240 YLKEI
+240 YLEKVRSI
-245 KTMVLSFED
+245 VSAFED
-254 IDSGTLE
+254 VESETIGS
-261 YALEWHQ
+261 AFEWHQ
-268 RLQSSIAEDV
+268 YLQSFIVDDLA
-278 KKINLEISQKTERLS
+278 KINSEISQKKN
-293 RTRSLLE
+293 LLE
-300 RRKIDKEEWGH
+300 KIRPTIEKGRSRVEHKDLEK
-311 SQAEEEYNK
+311 YNSIRS
-320 LQVEIDT
+320 EIEI
-327 LYELLDLSNYLSLT
+327 LYELLDLPEILSLT
-341 ADEGRLI
+341 ADENRLI
-348 TAKELFISGN
+348 TAKELFVTGN

-365 MLAAEVQSLM
+365 LLAAECQSLM
-375 KNNQP
+375 NNQQF
-380 AILLLAGNCYSDL
+380 AVLLLAGNCYSDL
-393 PILDQLLQDCE
+393 PILDQLSQDCE
-404 LNYSF
+404 LKYSF
-409 DEFISILESM
+409 DEFISILEM
-419 GREQDAY
+419 IGVEHHTC

-432 ALNETVN
+432 ALNETAN
-439 YGLWKTGLCSLL
+439 YRLWKTGLISLS
-451 QKVEKCTRIKLA
+451 QKIKKCTHVKLVV
-463 ITYRTEYENSL
+463 TYRMEYEKSVVQDALLSEDEDVYRIVHTGFASNGL
-474 VPDNLI
+474 KA
-480 SKDKNIYKILHSGFE
+480 SKQ
-495 SIGLEASMV
+495 
-504 FFNYYKIPF
+504 FFDYYRIPF

-518 FEAEMENPLFL
+518 FESEMENPLFL

-543 PVLYDRL
+543 PTLYDRL
-550 VENVNK
+550 VESANK
-556 NIFPILIKRYN
+556 NIFPILEKRYK
-567 LMGLTEGDNLVQS
+567 LIGFTEDDNIVQS

-586 TLIYDKKE
+586 TLAFDRKE
-594 KSIMESDLANMRF
+594 KNILESDLASIPF
-607 WKLNGF
+607 WTANDL
-613 PVRPF
+613 PLRPF
-618 MALLE
+618 MSLLA
-623 KENLMHTN
+623 KENLVHTN
-631 LVSGQERYFF
+631 LIAGNERYFF
-641 SYDQMND
+641 AYDQMND
-648 YFFAKS
+648 YFFARS
-654 LFSQNISDTLIRK
+654 LFSHDMSDMSIRK
-667 ILCEEILQLKDN
+667 TLYEDILQVNDN
-679 HVNLSNC
+679 NIVNLSNS
-686 DIFVTCCSFYAQEFG
+686 DVFVICCAIYAQKFG
-701 KECIDVIDDLPES
+701 KECIDLIDELPEG
-714 FEKDFVVRTYIRSFV
+714 FEKGYIVKSYIRSFI
-729 WREKKYISNKSF
+729 WRNKEYISSNVF
-741 LAAAKKYNV
+741 LAVAQKYKV
-750 SRTDFWNV
+750 SREDFWNV
-758 LIGNSVKSCHPLNAD
+758 LVGNSIKHNHPLNSD

-779 MGYALSERDYYWTKY
+779 MSFRLSERDYYWTKY
-794 INGIF
+794 INEIF
-799 YDDSNRLV
+799 YDESNRLM
-807 QLLRMYSS
+807 QLVKMYSS
-815 GKSLQ
+815 GQSIQ
-820 MNKEQARKLLILC
+820 MSKEQARQLLILC
-833 GWLLSSSNRI
+833 GWLLSSSNRM
-843 LRDYTSQAMIEIL
+843 LRDYTSEAMIEIL
-856 RNEFDLCIVLL
+856 RNEFDLCIVIL
-867 KAFAGVND
+867 KAFEKVND
-875 PYILERLYGVVFG
+875 PYIIERLYGIVFG
-888 TCCNRI
+888 ACCKRRRKGNTVYI
-894 KEKNQAYLILAEYV
+894 ALAEYV
-908 YSTIFDQET
+908 YSTIFDQEFI
-917 VYPDILLR
+917 YPDILLR

-969 KKYDGGLRQIKSS
+969 KKYDGGLWQIKSS

-1034 NNYWGYDRSET
+1034 NNHWGYDRSET

-1073 DTDYSETSKFEGPWE
+1073 DTDYSETPKFEGPWE

-1330 CTLSMNV
+1330 NTLSMNV

-1343 EQLNLHQEDID
+1343 EQLHLHQADID
-1354 GLYYDSSKRIAAFD
+1354 GLYYDSNEKIAAFD
-1368 LKISQEESGIVIR
+1368 LNISQKESGVVLR
-1381 KSLLDDF
+1381 KDLLDAF
-1388 LQKNNLRL
+1388 LKKNNLNL

-1402 SKELHNG
+1402 SKELHSG
-1409 KDLAILRYSDR
+1409 EDLGILRYGDR
-1420 SGAYFYNNTDI
+1420 SGAYFYNGTEITSN
-1431 SSTIYIVEQR
+1431 IYIVEQR

>member
-1 MAKSRKGN
+1 
-9 TMAVEINWDNFSL
+9 MAVEVNWENFAS
-22 YNNGPD
+22 NNNDPD
-28 GLRTKFE
+28 GVQHKFE
-35 NLCRQLFANEFLKSN
+35 NLCRQLFTNDYLKEN
-50 KLMTHLHS
+50 KKSRNLHS
-58 DPNQPGIES
+58 NPNNPGIEA
-67 EPIFDEDTNR
+67 EPILDERTNQ
-77 YIGYQAKFFD
+77 YIGFQVKFFD
-87 KNVDYSQI
+87 TSVDYGQI
-95 YHSMENVVEYYA
+95 LHSMEKALQYYT
-107 GKINHVV
+107 GKLSHIV
-114 LYCNKAITASGKS
+114 LYCNKAITSTSKS
-127 YAKIVELLNKSEI
+127 YINIVELLKKNNI
-140 SIELIT
+140 TIELVT
-146 NEEILDIVR
+146 DSAILDAVR

-165 GVNVITFDWI
+165 GVNTISFEWVV
-175 IAHDEKSFN
+175 AHNEKSFCD
-184 TLGERF
+184 LGERF
-190 NREFNVETETSKK
+190 NRDFNVETETSKR
-203 LSLFARNQNAIQY
+203 LSLFARDQSAVQY
-216 INRKKEKLLQKIAYM
+216 INDKKENLIRKINRIK
-231 EDHTENHAD
+231 DDTEQHSD
-240 YLKEI
+240 YLEKVRSI
-245 KTMVLSFED
+245 VSAFED
-254 IDSGTLE
+254 VESETIGS
-261 YALEWHQ
+261 AFEWHQ
-268 RLQSSIAEDV
+268 YLQSFIVDDLA
-278 KKINLEISQKTERLS
+278 KINSEISQKKN
-293 RTRSLLE
+293 LLE
-300 RRKIDKEEWGH
+300 KIRPTIEKERSRVEH
-311 SQAEEEYNK
+311 KDLEKYNSIRS
-320 LQVEIDT
+320 EIEI
-327 LYELLDLSNYLSLT
+327 LYELLDLPEILSLT
-341 ADEGRLI
+341 ADENRLI
-348 TAKELFISGN
+348 TAKELFVTGN

-365 MLAAEVQSLM
+365 LLAAECQSLM
-375 KNNQP
+375 NNQQF
-380 AILLLAGNCYSDL
+380 AVLLLAGNCYSDL
-393 PILDQLLQDCE
+393 PILDQLSQDCE
-404 LNYSF
+404 LKYSF
-409 DEFISILESM
+409 DEFISILEM
-419 GREQDAY
+419 IGVEHHTF

-432 ALNETVN
+432 ALNETAN
-439 YGLWKTGLCSLL
+439 YRLWKTGLISLS
-451 QKVEKCTRIKLA
+451 QKIKKCTHVKLA
-463 ITYRTEYENSL
+463 VTYRMEYEKSVVQDALLSEDEDVYRIVHTGFASNGL
-474 VPDNLI
+474 KA
-480 SKDKNIYKILHSGFE
+480 SKQ
-495 SIGLEASMV
+495 
-504 FFNYYKIPF
+504 FFDYYRIPF

-518 FEAEMENPLFL
+518 FESEMENPLFL

-543 PVLYDRL
+543 PTLYDRL
-550 VENVNK
+550 VESANK
-556 NIFPILIKRYN
+556 NIFPILEKRYK
-567 LMGLTEGDNLVQS
+567 LIGFTEDDNIVQS

-586 TLIYDKKE
+586 TFAFDRKE
-594 KSIMESDLANMRF
+594 KNILESDLASIPF
-607 WKLNGF
+607 WTANDL
-613 PVRPF
+613 PLRPF
-618 MALLE
+618 MSLLA
-623 KENLMHTN
+623 KENLVHTN
-631 LVSGQERYFF
+631 LIAGNERYFF
-641 SYDQMND
+641 AYDQMND
-648 YFFAKS
+648 YFFARS
-654 LFSQNISDTLIRK
+654 LFSHDMSDMSIRK
-667 ILCEEILQLKDN
+667 TLYEDILQVNDN
-679 HVNLSNC
+679 NIVNLSNS
-686 DIFVTCCSFYAQEFG
+686 DVFVICCAIYAQKFG
-701 KECIDVIDDLPES
+701 KECIDLIDELPEG
-714 FEKDFVVRTYIRSFV
+714 FEKGYIVKSYIRSFI
-729 WREKKYISNKSF
+729 WRDKEYISSNVF
-741 LAAAKKYNV
+741 LAVAQKYKV
-750 SRTDFWNV
+750 SREDFWNV
-758 LIGNSVKSCHPLNAD
+758 LVGNSIKHNHPLNSD

-779 MGYALSERDYYWTKY
+779 MSFRLSERDYYWTKY
-794 INGIF
+794 INEIF
-799 YDDSNRLV
+799 YDESNRLM
-807 QLLRMYSS
+807 QLVKMYSS
-815 GKSLQ
+815 GQSIQ
-820 MNKEQARKLLILC
+820 MSKEQARQLLILC
-833 GWLLSSSNRI
+833 GWLLSSSNRM
-843 LRDYTSQAMIEIL
+843 LRDYTSEAMIEIL
-856 RNEFDLCIVLL
+856 RNEFDLCIVIL
-867 KAFAGVND
+867 KAFEKVND
-875 PYILERLYGVVFG
+875 PYIIERLYGVVFG
-888 TCCNRI
+888 ACCKRRRKGNTVYI
-894 KEKNQAYLILAEYV
+894 ALAEYV
-908 YSTIFDQET
+908 YSTIFDQEFI
-917 VYPDILLR
+917 YPDILLR

-969 KKYDGGLRQIKSS
+969 KKYDGGLWQIKSS

-1034 NNYWGYDRSET
+1034 NNHWGYDRSET

-1073 DTDYSETSKFEGPWE
+1073 DTDYSETPKFEGPWE

-1330 CTLSMNV
+1330 NTLSMNV

-1343 EQLNLHQEDID
+1343 EQLHLHQADID
-1354 GLYYDSSKRIAAFD
+1354 GLYYDSNEKIAAFD
-1368 LKISQEESGIVIR
+1368 LNISQKESGVVLR
-1381 KSLLDDF
+1381 KDLLDAF
-1388 LQKNNLRL
+1388 LKKNNLNL

-1402 SKELHNG
+1402 SKELHSG
-1409 KDLAILRYSDR
+1409 EDLGILRYGDR
-1420 SGAYFYNNTDI
+1420 SGAYFYNGTEITSN
-1431 SSTIYIVEQR
+1431 IYIVEQR

>member
-1 MAKSRKGN
+1 
-9 TMAVEINWDNFSL
+9 MAVEVNWENFAS
-22 YNNGPD
+22 NNNDPD
-28 GLRTKFE
+28 GVQHKFE
-35 NLCRQLFANEFLKSN
+35 NLCRQLFTNDYLKEN
-50 KLMTHLHS
+50 KKSRNLHS
-58 DPNQPGIES
+58 NPNNPGIEA
-67 EPIFDEDTNR
+67 EPILDERTNQ
-77 YIGYQAKFFD
+77 YIGFQVKFFD
-87 KNVDYSQI
+87 TSVDYGQI
-95 YHSMENVVEYYA
+95 LHSMEKALQYYT
-107 GKINHVV
+107 GKLSHIV
-114 LYCNKAITASGKS
+114 LYCNKAITSTSKS
-127 YAKIVELLNKSEI
+127 YINIVELLKKNNI
-140 SIELIT
+140 TIELVT
-146 NEEILDIVR
+146 DSAILDAVR

-165 GVNVITFDWI
+165 GVNTISFEWVV
-175 IAHDEKSFN
+175 AHNEKSFCD
-184 TLGERF
+184 LGERF
-190 NREFNVETETSKK
+190 NRDFNVETETSKR
-203 LSLFARNQNAIQY
+203 LSLFARDQSAVQY
-216 INRKKEKLLQKIAYM
+216 INDKKENLIRKINRIK
-231 EDHTENHAD
+231 DDTEQHSD
-240 YLKEI
+240 YLEKVRSI
-245 KTMVLSFED
+245 VSAFED
-254 IDSGTLE
+254 VESETIGS
-261 YALEWHQ
+261 AFEWHQ
-268 RLQSSIAEDV
+268 YLQSFIVDDLA
-278 KKINLEISQKTERLS
+278 KINSEISQKKN
-293 RTRSLLE
+293 LLE
-300 RRKIDKEEWGH
+300 KIRPTIEKGRSRVEHKDLEK
-311 SQAEEEYNK
+311 YNSIRS
-320 LQVEIDT
+320 EIEI
-327 LYELLDLSNYLSLT
+327 LYELLDLPEILSLT
-341 ADEGRLI
+341 ADENRLI
-348 TAKELFISGN
+348 TAKELFVTGN

-365 MLAAEVQSLM
+365 LLAAECQSLM
-375 KNNQP
+375 NNQQF
-380 AILLLAGNCYSDL
+380 AVLLLAGNCYSDL
-393 PILDQLLQDCE
+393 PILDQLSQDCE
-404 LNYSF
+404 LKYSF
-409 DEFISILESM
+409 DEFISILEM
-419 GREQDAY
+419 IGVEHHTC

-432 ALNETVN
+432 ALNETAN
-439 YGLWKTGLCSLL
+439 YRLWKTGLISLS
-451 QKVEKCTRIKLA
+451 QKIKKCTHVKLA
-463 ITYRTEYENSL
+463 VTYRMEYEKSVVQDALLSEDEDVYRIVHTGFASNGL
-474 VPDNLI
+474 KA
-480 SKDKNIYKILHSGFE
+480 SKQ
-495 SIGLEASMV
+495 
-504 FFNYYKIPF
+504 FFDYYRIPF

-518 FEAEMENPLFL
+518 FESEMENPLFL

-543 PVLYDRL
+543 PTLYDRL
-550 VENVNK
+550 VESANK
-556 NIFPILIKRYN
+556 NIFPILEKRYK
-567 LMGLTEGDNLVQS
+567 LIGFTEDDNIVQS

-586 TLIYDKKE
+586 TLVFDRKE
-594 KSIMESDLANMRF
+594 KNILESDLASIPF
-607 WKLNGF
+607 WTANDL
-613 PVRPF
+613 PLRPF
-618 MALLE
+618 MSLLA
-623 KENLMHTN
+623 KENLVHTN
-631 LVSGQERYFF
+631 LIAGNERYFF
-641 SYDQMND
+641 AYDQMND
-648 YFFAKS
+648 YFFARS
-654 LFSQNISDTLIRK
+654 LFSHDMSDMSIRK
-667 ILCEEILQLKDN
+667 TLYEDILQVNDN
-679 HVNLSNC
+679 NIVNLSNS
-686 DIFVTCCSFYAQEFG
+686 DVFVICCAIYAQKFG
-701 KECIDVIDDLPES
+701 KECIDLIDELPEG
-714 FEKDFVVRTYIRSFV
+714 FEKGYIVKSYMRSFI
-729 WREKKYISNKSF
+729 WRDKEYISSNVF
-741 LAAAKKYNV
+741 LAVAQKYKV
-750 SRTDFWNV
+750 SREDFWNV
-758 LIGNSVKSCHPLNAD
+758 LVGNSIKHNHPLNSD

-779 MGYALSERDYYWTKY
+779 MSFRLSERDYYWTKY
-794 INGIF
+794 INEIF
-799 YDDSNRLV
+799 YDESNRLM
-807 QLLRMYSS
+807 QLVKMYSS
-815 GKSLQ
+815 GQSIQ
-820 MNKEQARKLLILC
+820 MSKEQARQLLILC
-833 GWLLSSSNRI
+833 GWLLSSSNRM
-843 LRDYTSQAMIEIL
+843 LRDYTSEAMIEIL
-856 RNEFDLCIVLL
+856 RNEFDLCIVIL
-867 KAFAGVND
+867 KAFEKVND
-875 PYILERLYGVVFG
+875 PYIIERLYGVVFG
-888 TCCNRI
+888 ACCKRRRKGNTVYI
-894 KEKNQAYLILAEYV
+894 ALAEYV
-908 YSTIFDQET
+908 YSTIFDQEFI
-917 VYPDILLR
+917 YPDILLR

-969 KKYDGGLRQIKSS
+969 KKYDGGLWQIKSS

-1034 NNYWGYDRSET
+1034 NNHWGYDRSET

-1073 DTDYSETSKFEGPWE
+1073 DTDYSETPKFEGPWE

-1330 CTLSMNV
+1330 NTLSMNV

-1343 EQLNLHQEDID
+1343 EQLHLHQADID
-1354 GLYYDSSKRIAAFD
+1354 GLYYDSNEKIAAFD
-1368 LKISQEESGIVIR
+1368 LNISQKESGVVLR
-1381 KSLLDDF
+1381 KDLLDAF
-1388 LQKNNLRL
+1388 LKKNNLNL

-1402 SKELHNG
+1402 SKELHSG
-1409 KDLAILRYSDR
+1409 EDLGILRYGDR
-1420 SGAYFYNNTDI
+1420 SGAYFYNGTEITSN
-1431 SSTIYIVEQR
+1431 IYIVEQR

>member
-1 MAKSRKGN
+1 
-9 TMAVEINWDNFSL
+9 MAVEVNWENFAS
-22 YNNGPD
+22 NNNDPESIQH
-28 GLRTKFE
+28 KFE
-35 NLCRQLFANEFLKSN
+35 NLCRQLFTNDYLKEN
-50 KLMTHLHS
+50 KKSRNLHS
-58 DPNQPGIES
+58 NPNNPGIEA
-67 EPIFDEDTNR
+67 EPIPDERTNQ
-77 YIGYQAKFFD
+77 YIGFQVKFFD
-87 KNVDYSQI
+87 TSVDYGQI
-95 YHSMENVVEYYA
+95 LHSMEKALQYYT
-107 GKINHVV
+107 GKLSHIV
-114 LYCNKAITASGKS
+114 LYCNKAITSTSKS
-127 YAKIVELLNKSEI
+127 YINIVELLKKNNI
-140 SIELIT
+140 TIELVT
-146 NEEILDIVR
+146 DSAILDAVR

-165 GVNVITFDWI
+165 GVNTISFEWVV
-175 IAHDEKSFN
+175 AHNEKSFCD
-184 TLGERF
+184 LGERF
-190 NREFNVETETSKK
+190 NRDFNVETETSKR
-203 LSLFARNQNAIQY
+203 LSLFARDQSAVQY
-216 INRKKEKLLQKIAYM
+216 INDKKENLIRKINRIK
-231 EDHTENHAD
+231 DDTEQHSD
-240 YLKEI
+240 YLEKVRSI
-245 KTMVLSFED
+245 VSAFED
-254 IDSGTLE
+254 VESETIGS
-261 YALEWHQ
+261 AFEWHQ
-268 RLQSSIAEDV
+268 YLQSFIVDDLA
-278 KKINLEISQKTERLS
+278 KINSEISQKKN
-293 RTRSLLE
+293 LLE
-300 RRKIDKEEWGH
+300 KIRPTIEKGRSRVEHKDLEK
-311 SQAEEEYNK
+311 YNSIRS
-320 LQVEIDT
+320 EIEI
-327 LYELLDLSNYLSLT
+327 LYELLDLPEILSLT
-341 ADEGRLI
+341 ADENRLI
-348 TAKELFISGN
+348 TAKELFVTGN

-365 MLAAEVQSLM
+365 LLAAECQSLM
-375 KNNQP
+375 NNQQF
-380 AILLLAGNCYSDL
+380 AVLLLAGNCYSDL
-393 PILDQLLQDCE
+393 PVLDQLSQDCE
-404 LNYSF
+404 LKYSF
-409 DEFISILESM
+409 DEFISILEM
-419 GREQDAY
+419 IGVEHHTC

-432 ALNETVN
+432 ALNETAN
-439 YGLWKTGLCSLL
+439 YRLWKTGLISLS
-451 QKVEKCTRIKLA
+451 QKIKKCTHVKLA
-463 ITYRTEYENSL
+463 VTYRMEYEKSVVQDALLSEDEDVYRIVHTGFASNGL
-474 VPDNLI
+474 KA
-480 SKDKNIYKILHSGFE
+480 SKQ
-495 SIGLEASMV
+495 
-504 FFNYYKIPF
+504 FFDYYRIPF

-518 FEAEMENPLFL
+518 FESEMENPLFL

-543 PVLYDRL
+543 PTLYDRL
-550 VENVNK
+550 VESANK
-556 NIFPILIKRYN
+556 NIFPILEKRYK
-567 LMGLTEGDNLVQS
+567 LIGFTEDDNIVQS

-586 TLIYDKKE
+586 TLVFDRKE
-594 KSIMESDLANMRF
+594 KNILESDLASIPF
-607 WKLNGF
+607 WTANDL
-613 PVRPF
+613 PLRPF
-618 MALLE
+618 MSLLA
-623 KENLMHTN
+623 KENLVHTN
-631 LVSGQERYFF
+631 LIAGNERYFF
-641 SYDQMND
+641 AYDQMND
-648 YFFAKS
+648 YFFARS
-654 LFSQNISDTLIRK
+654 LFSHDMSDMSIRK
-667 ILCEEILQLKDN
+667 TLYEDILQVNDN
-679 HVNLSNC
+679 NIVNLSNS
-686 DIFVTCCSFYAQEFG
+686 DVFVICCAIYAQKFG
-701 KECIDVIDDLPES
+701 KECIDLIDELPEG
-714 FEKDFVVRTYIRSFV
+714 FEKGYIVKSYIRSFI
-729 WREKKYISNKSF
+729 WRDKEYISSNVF
-741 LAAAKKYNV
+741 LAVAQKYKV
-750 SRTDFWNV
+750 SREDFWNV
-758 LIGNSVKSCHPLNAD
+758 LVGNSIKRNHPLNSD

-779 MGYALSERDYYWTKY
+779 MSFRLSERDYYWTKY
-794 INGIF
+794 INEIF
-799 YDDSNRLV
+799 YDESNRLM
-807 QLLRMYSS
+807 QLVKMYSS
-815 GKSLQ
+815 GQSIQ
-820 MNKEQARKLLILC
+820 MSKEQARQLLILC
-833 GWLLSSSNRI
+833 GWLLSSSNRM
-843 LRDYTSQAMIEIL
+843 LRDYTSEAMIEIL
-856 RNEFDLCIVLL
+856 RNEFDLCIVIL
-867 KAFAGVND
+867 KAFEKVND
-875 PYILERLYGVVFG
+875 PYIIERLYGVVFG
-888 TCCNRI
+888 ACCKRRRKGNTVYI
-894 KEKNQAYLILAEYV
+894 ALAEYV
-908 YSTIFDQET
+908 YSTIFDQEFI
-917 VYPDILLR
+917 YPDILLR

-969 KKYDGGLRQIKSS
+969 KKYDGGLWQIKSS

-1073 DTDYSETSKFEGPWE
+1073 DTDYSETPKFEGPWE

-1133 DSVSEWLDSDGIFF
+1133 DSVSEWLESDGIFF

-1244 SSVESGVVLNMPEE
+1244 SSVESGVVLNMSEE

-1304 VLKQIGEII
+1304 VLKQISEII

-1368 LKISQEESGIVIR
+1368 LKISQEESGVVIR

-1388 LQKNNLRL
+1388 LQKNNLKL

-1402 SKELHNG
+1402 SKELHDG

>member
-1 MAKSRKGN
+1 
-9 TMAVEINWDNFSL
+9 MAVEINWDNFSL

-278 KKINLEISQKTERLS
+278 KKINLEISQKTDRLS

-300 RRKIDKEEWGH
+300 RRKIDKEEWGR

-480 SKDKNIYKILHSGFE
+480 SKDKNVYKILHSGFE

-586 TLIYDKKE
+586 TLIFDKKE

-701 KECIDVIDDLPES
+701 NECIDVIDDLPES

-729 WREKKYISNKSF
+729 WREKKYISNKVF

-856 RNEFDLCIVLL
+856 RNKFDL
-867 KAFAGVND
+867 
-875 PYILERLYGVVFG
+875 
-888 TCCNRI
+888 
-894 KEKNQAYLILAEYV
+894 
-908 YSTIFDQET
+908 
-917 VYPDILLR
+917 
-925 DYARLI
+925 
-931 IERFLWENPDYNGCI
+931 
-946 VHEKIIPPYKS
+946 
-957 FPIEQIDEDYIN
+957 
-969 KKYDGGLRQIKSS
+969 
-982 MSFEGHGMYGD
+982 
-993 FGRYVFQSALKY
+993 
-1005 FDVDE
+1005 
-1010 DEMYKQAMSF
+1010 
-1020 IINDLG
+1020 
-1026 YTNELDKG
+1026 
-1034 NNYWGYDRSET
+1034 
-1045 KKVERIGK
+1045 
-1053 KYQWIAMHNILAR
+1053 
-1066 VSDQCDI
+1066 
-1073 DTDYSETSKFEGPWE
+1073 
-1088 PFVRDFD
+1088 
-1095 PTLNFKLTKSDEIPI
+1095 
-1110 FDEISELKKATRDE
+1110 
-1124 HLKVDVSNI
+1124 
-1133 DSVSEWLDSDGIFF
+1133 
-1147 AEMPKALILSD
+1147 
-1158 SNGTQWIRLSNY
+1158 WIRLSNY

-1368 LKISQEESGIVIR
+1368 LKISQEESGVVIR

-1388 LQKNNLRL
+1388 LQKNNLKL

-1402 SKELHNG
+1402 SKELHDG

>member
-1 MAKSRKGN
+1 
-9 TMAVEINWDNFSL
+9 MAVEVNWENFAS
-22 YNNGPD
+22 NNNDPD
-28 GLRTKFE
+28 GVQHKFE
-35 NLCRQLFANEFLKSN
+35 NLCRQLFTNDYLKEN
-50 KLMTHLHS
+50 KKSRNLHS
-58 DPNQPGIES
+58 NPNNPGIEA
-67 EPIFDEDTNR
+67 EPILDERTNQ
-77 YIGYQAKFFD
+77 YIGFQVKFFD
-87 KNVDYSQI
+87 TSVDYGQI
-95 YHSMENVVEYYA
+95 LHSMEKALQYYT
-107 GKINHVV
+107 GKLSHIV
-114 LYCNKAITASGKS
+114 LYCNKAITSTSKS
-127 YAKIVELLNKSEI
+127 YINIVELLKKNNI
-140 SIELIT
+140 TIELVT
-146 NEEILDIVR
+146 DSAILDAVR

-165 GVNVITFDWI
+165 GVNTISFEWVV
-175 IAHDEKSFN
+175 AHNEKSFCD
-184 TLGERF
+184 LGERF
-190 NREFNVETETSKK
+190 NRDFNVETETSKR
-203 LSLFARNQNAIQY
+203 LSLFARDQSAVQY
-216 INRKKEKLLQKIAYM
+216 INDKKENLIRKINRIK
-231 EDHTENHAD
+231 DDTEQHSD
-240 YLKEI
+240 YLEKVRSI
-245 KTMVLSFED
+245 VSAFED
-254 IDSGTLE
+254 VENETIGS
-261 YALEWHQ
+261 AFEWHQ
-268 RLQSSIAEDV
+268 YLQSFIVDDLA
-278 KKINLEISQKTERLS
+278 KINSEISQKKN
-293 RTRSLLE
+293 LLE
-300 RRKIDKEEWGH
+300 KIRPTIEKGRSRVEHKDLEK
-311 SQAEEEYNK
+311 YNSIRS
-320 LQVEIDT
+320 EIEI
-327 LYELLDLSNYLSLT
+327 LYELLDLPEILSLT
-341 ADEGRLI
+341 ADENRLI
-348 TAKELFISGN
+348 TAKELFVTGN

-365 MLAAEVQSLM
+365 LLAAECQSLM
-375 KNNQP
+375 NNQQF
-380 AILLLAGNCYSDL
+380 AVLLLAGNCYSDL
-393 PILDQLLQDCE
+393 PILDQLSQDCE
-404 LNYSF
+404 LKYSF
-409 DEFISILESM
+409 DEFISILEM
-419 GREQDAY
+419 IGVEHHTC

-432 ALNETVN
+432 ALNETAN
-439 YGLWKTGLCSLL
+439 YRLWKTGLISLS
-451 QKVEKCTRIKLA
+451 QKIKKCTHVKLA
-463 ITYRTEYENSL
+463 VTYRMEYEKSVVQDALLSEDEDVYRIVHTGFASNGL
-474 VPDNLI
+474 KA
-480 SKDKNIYKILHSGFE
+480 SKQ
-495 SIGLEASMV
+495 
-504 FFNYYKIPF
+504 FFDYYRIPF

-518 FEAEMENPLFL
+518 FESEMENPLFL

-543 PVLYDRL
+543 PTLYDRL
-550 VENVNK
+550 VESANK
-556 NIFPILIKRYN
+556 NIFPILEKRYK
-567 LMGLTEGDNLVQS
+567 LIGFTEDDNIVQS

-586 TLIYDKKE
+586 TLAFDRKE
-594 KSIMESDLANMRF
+594 KNILESDLASIPF
-607 WKLNGF
+607 WTANDL
-613 PVRPF
+613 PLRPF
-618 MALLE
+618 MSLLA
-623 KENLMHTN
+623 KENLVHTN
-631 LVSGQERYFF
+631 LIAGNERYFF
-641 SYDQMND
+641 AYDQMND
-648 YFFAKS
+648 YFFARS
-654 LFSQNISDTLIRK
+654 LFSHDMSDMSIRK
-667 ILCEEILQLKDN
+667 TLYEDILQVNDN
-679 HVNLSNC
+679 NIVNLSNS
-686 DIFVTCCSFYAQEFG
+686 DVFVICCAIYAQKFG
-701 KECIDVIDDLPES
+701 KECIDLIDELPEG
-714 FEKDFVVRTYIRSFV
+714 FEKGYIVKSYIRSFI
-729 WREKKYISNKSF
+729 WRDKEYISSNVF
-741 LAAAKKYNV
+741 LAVAQKYKV
-750 SRTDFWNV
+750 SREDFWNV
-758 LIGNSVKSCHPLNAD
+758 LVGNSIKHNHPLNSD

-779 MGYALSERDYYWTKY
+779 MSFRLSERDYYWTKY
-794 INGIF
+794 INEIF
-799 YDDSNRLV
+799 YDESNRLM
-807 QLLRMYSS
+807 QLVKMYSS
-815 GKSLQ
+815 GQSIQ
-820 MNKEQARKLLILC
+820 MSKEQARQLLILC
-833 GWLLSSSNRI
+833 GWLLSSSNRM
-843 LRDYTSQAMIEIL
+843 LRDYTSEAMIEIL
-856 RNEFDLCIVLL
+856 RNEFDLCIVIL
-867 KAFAGVND
+867 KAFEKVND
-875 PYILERLYGVVFG
+875 PYIIERLYGVVFG
-888 TCCNRI
+888 ACCKRRRKGNTVYI
-894 KEKNQAYLILAEYV
+894 ALAEYV
-908 YSTIFDQET
+908 YSTIFDQEFI
-917 VYPDILLR
+917 YPDILLR

-969 KKYDGGLRQIKSS
+969 KKYDGGLWQIKSS

-1034 NNYWGYDRSET
+1034 NNHWGYDRSET

-1073 DTDYSETSKFEGPWE
+1073 DTDYSETPKFEGPWE

-1330 CTLSMNV
+1330 NTLSMNV

-1343 EQLNLHQEDID
+1343 EQLHLHQADID
-1354 GLYYDSSKRIAAFD
+1354 GLYYDSNEKIAAFD
-1368 LKISQEESGIVIR
+1368 LNISQKESGVVLR
-1381 KSLLDDF
+1381 KDLLDAF
-1388 LQKNNLRL
+1388 LKKNNLNL

-1402 SKELHNG
+1402 SKELHSG
-1409 KDLAILRYSDR
+1409 EDLGILRYGDR
-1420 SGAYFYNNTDI
+1420 SGAYFYNGTEITSN
-1431 SSTIYIVEQR
+1431 IYIVEQR

>member
-1 MAKSRKGN
+1 
-9 TMAVEINWDNFSL
+9 MAVEVNWENFAS
-22 YNNGPD
+22 NNNDPD
-28 GLRTKFE
+28 GVQHKFE
-35 NLCRQLFANEFLKSN
+35 NLCRQLFTNDYLKEN
-50 KLMTHLHS
+50 KKSRNLHS
-58 DPNQPGIES
+58 NPNNPGIEA
-67 EPIFDEDTNR
+67 EPILDERTNQ
-77 YIGYQAKFFD
+77 YIGFQVKFFD
-87 KNVDYSQI
+87 TSVDYGQI
-95 YHSMENVVEYYA
+95 LHSMEKALQYYT
-107 GKINHVV
+107 GKLSHIV
-114 LYCNKAITASGKS
+114 LYCNKAITSTSKS
-127 YAKIVELLNKSEI
+127 YINVVELLKKNNI
-140 SIELIT
+140 TIELVT
-146 NEEILDIVR
+146 DSAILDAVR

-165 GVNVITFDWI
+165 GVNTISFEWVV
-175 IAHDEKSFN
+175 AHNEKSFCD
-184 TLGERF
+184 LGERF
-190 NREFNVETETSKK
+190 NRDFNVETETSKR
-203 LSLFARNQNAIQY
+203 LSLFARDQSAVQY
-216 INRKKEKLLQKIAYM
+216 INDKKENLIRKINRIK
-231 EDHTENHAD
+231 DDTEQHSD
-240 YLKEI
+240 YLEKVRSI
-245 KTMVLSFED
+245 VSAFED
-254 IDSGTLE
+254 VESETIGS
-261 YALEWHQ
+261 AFEWHQ
-268 RLQSSIAEDV
+268 YLQSFIVDDLA
-278 KKINLEISQKTERLS
+278 KINSEISQKKN
-293 RTRSLLE
+293 LLE
-300 RRKIDKEEWGH
+300 KIRPTIEKGRSRVEHKDLEK
-311 SQAEEEYNK
+311 YNSIRS
-320 LQVEIDT
+320 EIEI
-327 LYELLDLSNYLSLT
+327 LYELLDLPEILSLT
-341 ADEGRLI
+341 ADENRLI
-348 TAKELFISGN
+348 TAKELFVTGN

-365 MLAAEVQSLM
+365 LLAAECQSLM
-375 KNNQP
+375 NNQQF
-380 AILLLAGNCYSDL
+380 AVLLLAGNCYSDL
-393 PILDQLLQDCE
+393 PILDQLSQDCE
-404 LNYSF
+404 LKYSF
-409 DEFISILESM
+409 DEFISILEM
-419 GREQDAY
+419 IGVEHHTC

-432 ALNETVN
+432 ALNETAN
-439 YGLWKTGLCSLL
+439 YRLWKTGLISLS
-451 QKVEKCTRIKLA
+451 QKIKKCTHVKLA
-463 ITYRTEYENSL
+463 VTYRMEYEKSVVQDALLSEDEDVYRIVHTGFASNGL
-474 VPDNLI
+474 KA
-480 SKDKNIYKILHSGFE
+480 SKQ
-495 SIGLEASMV
+495 
-504 FFNYYKIPF
+504 FFDYYRIPF

-518 FEAEMENPLFL
+518 FESEMENPLFL

-543 PVLYDRL
+543 PTLYDRL
-550 VENVNK
+550 VESANK
-556 NIFPILIKRYN
+556 NIFPILEKRYK
-567 LMGLTEGDNLVQS
+567 LIGFTEDDNIVQS

-586 TLIYDKKE
+586 TLAFDRKE
-594 KSIMESDLANMRF
+594 KNILESDLASIPF
-607 WKLNGF
+607 WTANDL
-613 PVRPF
+613 PLRPF
-618 MALLE
+618 MSLLA
-623 KENLMHTN
+623 KENLVHTN
-631 LVSGQERYFF
+631 LIAGNERYFF
-641 SYDQMND
+641 AYDQMND
-648 YFFAKS
+648 YFFARS
-654 LFSQNISDTLIRK
+654 LFSHDMSDMSIRK
-667 ILCEEILQLKDN
+667 TLYEDILQVNDN
-679 HVNLSNC
+679 NIVNLSNS
-686 DIFVTCCSFYAQEFG
+686 DVFVICCAIYAQKFG
-701 KECIDVIDDLPES
+701 KECIDLIDELPEG
-714 FEKDFVVRTYIRSFV
+714 FEKGYIVKSYIRSFI
-729 WREKKYISNKSF
+729 WRDKEYISSNVF
-741 LAAAKKYNV
+741 LAVAQKYKV
-750 SRTDFWNV
+750 SREDFWNV
-758 LIGNSVKSCHPLNAD
+758 LVGNSIKHNHPLNSD

-779 MGYALSERDYYWTKY
+779 MSFRLSERDYYWTKY
-794 INGIF
+794 INEIF
-799 YDDSNRLV
+799 YDESNRLM
-807 QLLRMYSS
+807 QLVKMYSS
-815 GKSLQ
+815 GQSIQ
-820 MNKEQARKLLILC
+820 MSKEQAHQLLILC
-833 GWLLSSSNRI
+833 GWLLSSSNRM
-843 LRDYTSQAMIEIL
+843 LRDYTSEAMIEIL
-856 RNEFDLCIVLL
+856 RNEFDLCIVIL
-867 KAFAGVND
+867 KAFEKVND
-875 PYILERLYGVVFG
+875 PYIIERLYGVVFG
-888 TCCNRI
+888 ACCKRRRKGNTVYI
-894 KEKNQAYLILAEYV
+894 ALAEYV
-908 YSTIFDQET
+908 YSTIFDQEFI
-917 VYPDILLR
+917 YPDILLR

-969 KKYDGGLRQIKSS
+969 KKYDGGLWQIKSS

-1034 NNYWGYDRSET
+1034 NNHWGYDRSET

-1073 DTDYSETSKFEGPWE
+1073 DTDYSETPKFEGPWE

-1330 CTLSMNV
+1330 NTLSMNV

-1343 EQLNLHQEDID
+1343 EQLHLHQADID
-1354 GLYYDSSKRIAAFD
+1354 GLYYDSNEKIAAFD
-1368 LKISQEESGIVIR
+1368 LNISQKESGVVLR
-1381 KSLLDDF
+1381 KDLLDAF
-1388 LQKNNLRL
+1388 LKKNNLNL

-1402 SKELHNG
+1402 SKELHSG
-1409 KDLAILRYSDR
+1409 EDLGILRYGDR
-1420 SGAYFYNNTDI
+1420 SGAYFYNGTEITSN
-1431 SSTIYIVEQR
+1431 IYIVEQR

>member
-1 MAKSRKGN
+1 
-9 TMAVEINWDNFSL
+9 MAVEVNWENFAS
-22 YNNGPD
+22 NNNDPD
-28 GLRTKFE
+28 GVQQKFE
-35 NLCRQLFANEFLKSN
+35 NLCRQLFTNDYLKEN
-50 KLMTHLHS
+50 KKSRNLHS
-58 DPNQPGIES
+58 NPNNPGIEA
-67 EPIFDEDTNR
+67 EPILDERTNQ
-77 YIGYQAKFFD
+77 YIGFQVKFFD
-87 KNVDYSQI
+87 TSVDYGQI
-95 YHSMENVVEYYA
+95 LHSMEKALQYYT
-107 GKINHVV
+107 GKLSHIV
-114 LYCNKAITASGKS
+114 LYCNKAITSTSKS
-127 YAKIVELLNKSEI
+127 YINIVELLKKNNI
-140 SIELIT
+140 TIELVT
-146 NEEILDIVR
+146 DSAILDAVR

-165 GVNVITFDWI
+165 GVNTISFEWVV
-175 IAHDEKSFN
+175 AHNEKSFCD
-184 TLGERF
+184 LGERF
-190 NREFNVETETSKK
+190 NRDFNVETETSKR
-203 LSLFARNQNAIQY
+203 LSLFARDQSAVQY
-216 INRKKEKLLQKIAYM
+216 INDKKENLIRKINRIK
-231 EDHTENHAD
+231 DDTEQHSD
-240 YLKEI
+240 YLEKVRSI
-245 KTMVLSFED
+245 VSAFED
-254 IDSGTLE
+254 VESETIGS
-261 YALEWHQ
+261 AFEWHQ
-268 RLQSSIAEDV
+268 YLQSFIVDDLA
-278 KKINLEISQKTERLS
+278 KINSEISQKKN
-293 RTRSLLE
+293 LLE
-300 RRKIDKEEWGH
+300 KIRPTIEKGRSRVEHKDLEK
-311 SQAEEEYNK
+311 YNSIRS
-320 LQVEIDT
+320 EIEI
-327 LYELLDLSNYLSLT
+327 LYELLDLPEILSLT
-341 ADEGRLI
+341 ADENRLI
-348 TAKELFISGN
+348 TAKELFVTGN

-365 MLAAEVQSLM
+365 LLAAECQSLM
-375 KNNQP
+375 NNQQF
-380 AILLLAGNCYSDL
+380 AVLLLAGNCYSDL
-393 PILDQLLQDCE
+393 PILDQLSQDCE
-404 LNYSF
+404 LKYSF
-409 DEFISILESM
+409 DEFISILEM
-419 GREQDAY
+419 IGVEHHTC

-432 ALNETVN
+432 ALNETAN
-439 YGLWKTGLCSLL
+439 YRLWKTGLISLS
-451 QKVEKCTRIKLA
+451 QKIKKCTHVKLA
-463 ITYRTEYENSL
+463 VTYRMEYEKSVVQDALLSEDEDVYRIVHTGFASNGL
-474 VPDNLI
+474 KA
-480 SKDKNIYKILHSGFE
+480 SKQ
-495 SIGLEASMV
+495 
-504 FFNYYKIPF
+504 FFDYYRIPF

-518 FEAEMENPLFL
+518 FESEMENPLFL

-543 PVLYDRL
+543 PTLYDRL
-550 VENVNK
+550 VESANK
-556 NIFPILIKRYN
+556 NIFPILEKRYK
-567 LMGLTEGDNLVQS
+567 LIGFTEDDNIVQS

-586 TLIYDKKE
+586 TLVFDRKE
-594 KSIMESDLANMRF
+594 KNILESDLASIPF
-607 WKLNGF
+607 WTANDL
-613 PVRPF
+613 PLRPF
-618 MALLE
+618 MSLLA
-623 KENLMHTN
+623 KENLVHTN
-631 LVSGQERYFF
+631 LIAGNERYFF
-641 SYDQMND
+641 AYDQMND
-648 YFFAKS
+648 YFFARS
-654 LFSQNISDTLIRK
+654 LFSHDMSDMSIRK
-667 ILCEEILQLKDN
+667 TLYEDILQVNDN
-679 HVNLSNC
+679 NIVNLSNS
-686 DIFVTCCSFYAQEFG
+686 DVFVICCAIYAQKFG
-701 KECIDVIDDLPES
+701 KECIDLIDELPEG
-714 FEKDFVVRTYIRSFV
+714 FEKGYIVKSYIRSFI
-729 WREKKYISNKSF
+729 WRDKEYISSNVF
-741 LAAAKKYNV
+741 LAVAQKYKV
-750 SRTDFWNV
+750 SREDFWNV
-758 LIGNSVKSCHPLNAD
+758 LVGNSIKHNHPLNSD

-779 MGYALSERDYYWTKY
+779 MSFRLSERDYYWTKY
-794 INGIF
+794 INEIF
-799 YDDSNRLV
+799 YDESNRLM
-807 QLLRMYSS
+807 QLVKMYSS
-815 GKSLQ
+815 GQSIQ
-820 MNKEQARKLLILC
+820 MSKEQARQLLILC
-833 GWLLSSSNRI
+833 GWLLSSSNRM
-843 LRDYTSQAMIEIL
+843 LRDYTSEAMIEIL
-856 RNEFDLCIVLL
+856 RNEFDLCIVIL
-867 KAFAGVND
+867 KAFEKVND
-875 PYILERLYGVVFG
+875 PYIIERLYGVVFG
-888 TCCNRI
+888 ACCKRRRKGNTVYI
-894 KEKNQAYLILAEYV
+894 ALAEYV
-908 YSTIFDQET
+908 YSTIFDQEFI
-917 VYPDILLR
+917 YPDILLR

-969 KKYDGGLRQIKSS
+969 KKYDGGLWQIKSS

-1034 NNYWGYDRSET
+1034 NNHWGYDRSET

-1073 DTDYSETSKFEGPWE
+1073 DTDYSETPKFEGPWE

-1330 CTLSMNV
+1330 NTLSMNV

-1343 EQLNLHQEDID
+1343 EQLHLHQADID
-1354 GLYYDSSKRIAAFD
+1354 GLYYDSNEKIAAFD
-1368 LKISQEESGIVIR
+1368 LNISQKESGVVLR
-1381 KSLLDDF
+1381 KDLLDAF
-1388 LQKNNLRL
+1388 LKKNNLNL

-1402 SKELHNG
+1402 SKELHSG
-1409 KDLAILRYSDR
+1409 EDLGILRYGDR
-1420 SGAYFYNNTDI
+1420 SGAYFYNGTEITSN
-1431 SSTIYIVEQR
+1431 IYIVEQR

>member
-1 MAKSRKGN
+1 
-9 TMAVEINWDNFSL
+9 MAVEVNWENFAS
-22 YNNGPD
+22 NNNDPD
-28 GLRTKFE
+28 GVQHKFE
-35 NLCRQLFANEFLKSN
+35 NLCRQLFTNDYLKEN
-50 KLMTHLHS
+50 KKSRNLHS
-58 DPNQPGIES
+58 NPNNPGIEA
-67 EPIFDEDTNR
+67 EPILDERTNQ
-77 YIGYQAKFFD
+77 YIGFQVKFFD
-87 KNVDYSQI
+87 TSVDYGQI
-95 YHSMENVVEYYA
+95 LHSMEKALQYYT
-107 GKINHVV
+107 GKLSHIV
-114 LYCNKAITASGKS
+114 LYCNKAITSTSKS
-127 YAKIVELLNKSEI
+127 YINIVELLKKNNST
-140 SIELIT
+140 IELVT
-146 NEEILDIVR
+146 DSAILDAVR

-165 GVNVITFDWI
+165 GVNTISFEWVV
-175 IAHDEKSFN
+175 AHNEKSFCD
-184 TLGERF
+184 LGERF
-190 NREFNVETETSKK
+190 NRDFNVETETSKR
-203 LSLFARNQNAIQY
+203 LSLFARDQSAVQY
-216 INRKKEKLLQKIAYM
+216 INDKKENLIRKINRIK
-231 EDHTENHAD
+231 DDTEQHSD
-240 YLKEI
+240 YLEKVRSI
-245 KTMVLSFED
+245 VSAFED
-254 IDSGTLE
+254 VESETIGS
-261 YALEWHQ
+261 AFEWHQ
-268 RLQSSIAEDV
+268 YLQSFIVDDLA
-278 KKINLEISQKTERLS
+278 KINSEISQKKN
-293 RTRSLLE
+293 LLE
-300 RRKIDKEEWGH
+300 KIRPTIEKGRSRVEHKDLEK
-311 SQAEEEYNK
+311 YNSIRS
-320 LQVEIDT
+320 EIEI
-327 LYELLDLSNYLSLT
+327 LYELLDLPEILSLT
-341 ADEGRLI
+341 ADENRLI
-348 TAKELFISGN
+348 TAKELFVTGN

-365 MLAAEVQSLM
+365 LLAAECQSLM
-375 KNNQP
+375 NNQQF
-380 AILLLAGNCYSDL
+380 AVLLLAGNCYSDL
-393 PILDQLLQDCE
+393 PILDQLSQDCE
-404 LNYSF
+404 LKYSF
-409 DEFISILESM
+409 DEFISILEM
-419 GREQDAY
+419 IGVEHHTF

-432 ALNETVN
+432 ALNETAN
-439 YGLWKTGLCSLL
+439 YRLWKTGLISLS
-451 QKVEKCTRIKLA
+451 QKIKKCTHVKLA
-463 ITYRTEYENSL
+463 VTYRMEYEKSVVQDALLSEDEDVYRIVHTGFASNGL
-474 VPDNLI
+474 KA
-480 SKDKNIYKILHSGFE
+480 SKQ
-495 SIGLEASMV
+495 
-504 FFNYYKIPF
+504 FFDYYRIPF

-518 FEAEMENPLFL
+518 FESEMENPLFL

-543 PVLYDRL
+543 PTLYDRL
-550 VENVNK
+550 VESANK
-556 NIFPILIKRYN
+556 NIFPILEKRYK
-567 LMGLTEGDNLVQS
+567 LIGFTEDDNIVQS

-586 TLIYDKKE
+586 TLAFDRKE
-594 KSIMESDLANMRF
+594 KNILESDLASIPF
-607 WKLNGF
+607 WTANDL
-613 PVRPF
+613 PLRPF
-618 MALLE
+618 MSLLA
-623 KENLMHTN
+623 KENLVHTN
-631 LVSGQERYFF
+631 LIAGNERYFF
-641 SYDQMND
+641 AYDQMND
-648 YFFAKS
+648 YFFARS
-654 LFSQNISDTLIRK
+654 LFSHDMSDMSIRK
-667 ILCEEILQLKDN
+667 TLYEDILQVNDN
-679 HVNLSNC
+679 NIVNLSNS
-686 DIFVTCCSFYAQEFG
+686 DVFVICCAIYAQKFG
-701 KECIDVIDDLPES
+701 KECIDLIDELPEG
-714 FEKDFVVRTYIRSFV
+714 FEKGYIVKSYIRSFI
-729 WREKKYISNKSF
+729 WRDKEYISSNVF
-741 LAAAKKYNV
+741 LAVAQKYKV
-750 SRTDFWNV
+750 SREDFWNV
-758 LIGNSVKSCHPLNAD
+758 LVGNSIKHNHPLNSD

-779 MGYALSERDYYWTKY
+779 MSFRLSERDYYWTKY
-794 INGIF
+794 INEIF
-799 YDDSNRLV
+799 YDESNRLM
-807 QLLRMYSS
+807 QLVKMYSS
-815 GKSLQ
+815 GQSIQ
-820 MNKEQARKLLILC
+820 MSKEQARQLLILC
-833 GWLLSSSNRI
+833 GWLLSSSNRM
-843 LRDYTSQAMIEIL
+843 LRDYTSEAMIEIL
-856 RNEFDLCIVLL
+856 RNEFDLCIVIL
-867 KAFAGVND
+867 KAFEKVND
-875 PYILERLYGVVFG
+875 PYIIERLYGVVFG
-888 TCCNRI
+888 ACCKRRRKGNTVYI
-894 KEKNQAYLILAEYV
+894 ALAEYV
-908 YSTIFDQET
+908 YSTIFDQEFI
-917 VYPDILLR
+917 YPDILLR

-969 KKYDGGLRQIKSS
+969 KKYDGGLWQIKSS

-1034 NNYWGYDRSET
+1034 NNHWGYDRSET

-1073 DTDYSETSKFEGPWE
+1073 DTDYSETPKFEGPWE

-1330 CTLSMNV
+1330 NTLSMNV

-1343 EQLNLHQEDID
+1343 EQLHLHQADID
-1354 GLYYDSSKRIAAFD
+1354 GLYYDSNEKIAAFD
-1368 LKISQEESGIVIR
+1368 LNISQKESGVVLR
-1381 KSLLDDF
+1381 KDLLDAF
-1388 LQKNNLRL
+1388 LKKNNLNL

-1402 SKELHNG
+1402 SKELHSG
-1409 KDLAILRYSDR
+1409 EDLGILRYGDR
-1420 SGAYFYNNTDI
+1420 SGAYFYNGTEITSN
-1431 SSTIYIVEQR
+1431 IYIVEQR

>member
-1 MAKSRKGN
+1 
-9 TMAVEINWDNFSL
+9 MAVEVNWENFAS
-22 YNNGPD
+22 NNNDPESIQH
-28 GLRTKFE
+28 KFE
-35 NLCRQLFANEFLKSN
+35 NLCRQLFTNDYLKEN
-50 KLMTHLHS
+50 KKSRNLHS
-58 DPNQPGIES
+58 NPNNPGIEA
-67 EPIFDEDTNR
+67 EPIPDERTNQ
-77 YIGYQAKFFD
+77 YIGFQVKFFD
-87 KNVDYSQI
+87 TSVDYGQI
-95 YHSMENVVEYYA
+95 LHSMEKALQYYT
-107 GKINHVV
+107 GKLSHIV
-114 LYCNKAITASGKS
+114 LYCNKAITSTSKS
-127 YAKIVELLNKSEI
+127 YINIVELLKKNNI
-140 SIELIT
+140 TIELVT
-146 NEEILDIVR
+146 DSAILDAVR

-165 GVNVITFDWI
+165 GVNTISFEWVV
-175 IAHDEKSFN
+175 AHNEKSFCD
-184 TLGERF
+184 LGERF
-190 NREFNVETETSKK
+190 NRDFNVETETSKR
-203 LSLFARNQNAIQY
+203 LSLFARDQSAVQY
-216 INRKKEKLLQKIAYM
+216 INDKKENLIRKINRIK
-231 EDHTENHAD
+231 DDTEQHSD
-240 YLKEI
+240 YLEKVRSI
-245 KTMVLSFED
+245 VSAFED
-254 IDSGTLE
+254 VESETIGS
-261 YALEWHQ
+261 AFEWHQ
-268 RLQSSIAEDV
+268 YLQSFIVDDLA
-278 KKINLEISQKTERLS
+278 KINSEISQKKN
-293 RTRSLLE
+293 LLE
-300 RRKIDKEEWGH
+300 KIRPTIEKGRSRVEHKDLEK
-311 SQAEEEYNK
+311 YNSIRS
-320 LQVEIDT
+320 EIEI
-327 LYELLDLSNYLSLT
+327 LYELLDLPEILSLT
-341 ADEGRLI
+341 ADENRLI
-348 TAKELFISGN
+348 TAKELFVTGN

-365 MLAAEVQSLM
+365 LLAAECQSLM
-375 KNNQP
+375 NNQQF
-380 AILLLAGNCYSDL
+380 AVLLLAGNCYSDL
-393 PILDQLLQDCE
+393 PVLDQLSQDCE
-404 LNYSF
+404 LKYSF
-409 DEFISILESM
+409 DEFISILEM
-419 GREQDAY
+419 IGVEHHTC

-432 ALNETVN
+432 ALNETAN
-439 YGLWKTGLCSLL
+439 YRLWKTGLISLS
-451 QKVEKCTRIKLA
+451 QKIKKCTHVKLA
-463 ITYRTEYENSL
+463 VTYRMEYEKSVVQDALLSEDEDVYRIVHTGFASNGL
-474 VPDNLI
+474 KA
-480 SKDKNIYKILHSGFE
+480 SKQ
-495 SIGLEASMV
+495 
-504 FFNYYKIPF
+504 FFDYYRIPF

-518 FEAEMENPLFL
+518 FESEMENPLFL

-543 PVLYDRL
+543 PTLYDRL
-550 VENVNK
+550 VESANK
-556 NIFPILIKRYN
+556 NIFPILEKRYK
-567 LMGLTEGDNLVQS
+567 LIGFTEDDNIVQS

-586 TLIYDKKE
+586 TLVFDRKE
-594 KSIMESDLANMRF
+594 KNILESDLASIPF
-607 WKLNGF
+607 WTANDL
-613 PVRPF
+613 PLRPF
-618 MALLE
+618 MSLLA
-623 KENLMHTN
+623 KENLVHTN
-631 LVSGQERYFF
+631 LIAGNERYFF
-641 SYDQMND
+641 AYDQMND
-648 YFFAKS
+648 YFFARS
-654 LFSQNISDTLIRK
+654 LFSHDMSDMSIRK
-667 ILCEEILQLKDN
+667 TLYEDILQVNDN
-679 HVNLSNC
+679 NIVNLSNS
-686 DIFVTCCSFYAQEFG
+686 DVFVICCAIYAQKFG
-701 KECIDVIDDLPES
+701 KECIDLIDELPEG
-714 FEKDFVVRTYIRSFV
+714 FEKGYIVKSYIRSFI
-729 WREKKYISNKSF
+729 WRDKEYISSNVF
-741 LAAAKKYNV
+741 LAVAQKYKV
-750 SRTDFWNV
+750 SREDFWNV
-758 LIGNSVKSCHPLNAD
+758 LVGNSIKRNHPLNSD

-779 MGYALSERDYYWTKY
+779 MSFRLSERDYYWTKY
-794 INGIF
+794 INEIF
-799 YDDSNRLV
+799 YDESNRLM
-807 QLLRMYSS
+807 QLVKMYSS
-815 GKSLQ
+815 GQSIQ
-820 MNKEQARKLLILC
+820 MSKEQARQLLILC
-833 GWLLSSSNRI
+833 GWLLSSSNRM
-843 LRDYTSQAMIEIL
+843 LRDYTSEAMIEIL
-856 RNEFDLCIVLL
+856 RNEFDLCIVIL
-867 KAFAGVND
+867 KAFEKVND
-875 PYILERLYGVVFG
+875 PYIIERLYGVVFG
-888 TCCNRI
+888 ACCKRRRKGNTVYI
-894 KEKNQAYLILAEYV
+894 ALAEYV
-908 YSTIFDQET
+908 YSTIFDQEFI
-917 VYPDILLR
+917 YPDILLR

-969 KKYDGGLRQIKSS
+969 KKYDGGLWQIKSS

-1073 DTDYSETSKFEGPWE
+1073 DTDYSETPKFEGPWE

-1244 SSVESGVVLNMPEE
+1244 SSVESGVVLNMSEE

-1304 VLKQIGEII
+1304 VLKQISEII

-1368 LKISQEESGIVIR
+1368 LKISQEESGVVIR

-1388 LQKNNLRL
+1388 LQKNNLKL

-1402 SKELHNG
+1402 SKELHDG